1 MIFEAKDAAALQ
13 KAGITTLLDLA
24 LLLPKSFDDLSVGD
38 APCAGESTAEVE
50 CLFQHRRGSMLIVT
64 AHCLSWEREIKI
76 VIFNAKSWHFGA
88 FKRGK
93 KFFIHGKC
101 DESFG
106 SWQFV
111 NPKIVSEPGRI
122 APKYKAALSDA
133 AAQKL
138 IKKYLSADALL
149 ACGLRADEAA
159 VLLALH
165 ESSPRS
171 VRMLATP
178 NRQLK
183 EGGAENLGERD
194 DVSNSGR
201 IPSSSEILGDEIPK
215 STKASPHPSL
225 RDGEIASDKI
235 LNDDGI
241 LDNDEISSSQNS
253 AAAEILNG
261 RSQND
266 KILGNE
272 ISNYPQ
278 SGGALACE
286 ASRGAANEILSGE
299 IPKDAETSLFPSLRN
314 DEISS
319 DEILDGKERQAHDA
333 EIYNDE
339 NFDVQSGTDFLAAY
353 GAEARK
359 NEISNDLK
367 ADNDAAASGGKISND
382 LGYSNVKMT
391 VRPADAQTATAQPML
406 EHVATAQS
414 VVKQAAQHNSS
425 PRDVDTQSAAIQT
438 SDVRIVDLQSAIAQ
452 TQDVDTQAAAIQTS
466 NQVASAQ
473 GATAQTLSA
482 QATGVQPVCDQIEN
496 LQTAMAVQTAKP
508 TITQAASSA
517 EAVQDALAAP
527 MSASRDCAVQP
538 THYQTETIQTAATQA
553 TTAIPT
559 IAQTASDA
567 GTVHA
572 ADAVRAA
579 AVASMSGAEIL
590 RTLKFVEILNY
601 LQKLSAK
608 KTSFPAQIYPLSDI
622 SDWLASLPFEP
633 TRDQLRAIKDIASD
647 LQSPLARRRVVMG
660 DVGSGKTLVILASA
674 AMNYPRISYLMA
686 PTSILAEQIYAEARR
701 LLPPQIKIL
710 LVKSG
715 DREPNFAGAHLIIGT
730 HALLYHEL
738 APSNLIMV
746 DEQHRFGSN
755 QREKIARLTENGE
768 FRAHFI
774 QFSATPIPRTLSMI
788 QSELVSFSFLKQLPF
803 EKQIK
808 TKILQNDGFAGFMQ
822 DLRRELAAGNQAI
835 IVYPLVQQS
844 ESSVYQSL
852 EEAAPFWKAQFADV
866 MITHGSDKDK
876 EEVLRRFRDKGRL
889 LITTTIVEVGISLP
903 RLSVILIVGAERM
916 GLASLHQLR
925 GRVGRKGQAGRC
937 YLYTKLK
944 SPPQRL
950 REFAATLDGFK
961 VANIDLKNRQGGDLL
976 GGSVQHGAMFA
987 WYDYEEDVTAAAKQR
1002 LKDIGRGA

>member
-24 LLLPKSFDDLSVGD
+24 LLLPKSFDDLSVRD

-64 AHCLSWEREIKI
+64 AHCLSWDREIKI
-76 VIFNAKSWHFGA
+76 VIFNAKNWHFGA

-111 NPKIVSEPGRI
+111 NPKIVSEVGRI

-138 IKKYLSADALL
+138 IKKYLSAGALL
-149 ACGLRADEAA
+149 ACGLRANEAA

-171 VRMLATP
+171 VRMLAAL

-183 EGGAENLGERD
+183 EGGAENFGERN
-194 DVSNSGR
+194 DVSNSGK
-201 IPSSSEILGDEIPK
+201 IPSGSEILNGGISSSDKILKGGGISDNGEISSSQSPAAAEILNSRSQNDEIFGGKISNYPQNGR
-215 STKASPHPSL
+215 TLASEASRGAENEILSGEIAKGAETSLLPSL
-225 RDGEIASDKI
+225 RDGEIASD
-235 LNDDGI
+235 
-241 LDNDEISSSQNS
+241 
-253 AAAEILNG
+253 
-261 RSQND
+261 
-266 KILGNE
+266 
-272 ISNYPQ
+272 
-278 SGGALACE
+278 
-286 ASRGAANEILSGE
+286 
-299 IPKDAETSLFPSLRN
+299 
-314 DEISS
+314 
-319 DEILDGKERQAHDA
+319 EILDGEEHQAHDA

-339 NFDVQSGTDFLAAY
+339 NFSAQGDEDFLAAY
-353 GAEARK
+353 GAEARGD
-359 NEISNDLK
+359 EISNNLK
-367 ADNDAAASGGKISND
+367 ADNDATANNDKISND
-382 LGYSNVKMT
+382 LVFDVQT
-391 VRPADAQTATAQPML
+391 AARPADAQAATAQPML
-406 EHVATAQS
+406 EHVATEQS
-414 VVKQAAQHNSS
+414 VAEQAAQQNL
-425 PRDVDTQSAAIQT
+425 SA
-438 SDVRIVDLQSAIAQ
+438 
-452 TQDVDTQAAAIQTS
+452 QDVDTQPAAIQTS
-466 NQVASAQ
+466 NVRIANLQPAAAQTQNAGMQVATIQTSSQVVSAQ
-473 GATAQTLSA
+473 AATTQTLSA
-482 QATGVQPVCDQIEN
+482 QATGVQPACDQTEN
-496 LQTAMAVQTAKP
+496 LQAVVAMQTAVAQP
-508 TITQAASSA
+508 TIAQTASA

-538 THYQTETIQTAATQA
+538 THYQTETIQTAAAQA

-559 IAQTASDA
+559 ISQIASDA
-567 GTVHA
+567 GTIHA
-572 ADAVRAA
+572 AEAVRAI
-579 AVASMSGAEIL
+579 AVTQMSGAAIL

-601 LQKLSAK
+601 LQKLSTK

-633 TRDQLRAIKDIASD
+633 TRDQLSAIKDIASD

-660 DVGSGKTLVILASA
+660 DVGSGKTLVILAAA
-674 AMNYPRISYLMA
+674 AMNYPRISYLMT

-755 QREKIARLTENGE
+755 QREKIARLTGSGE

-803 EKQIK
+803 EKRIK
-808 TKILQNDGFAGFMQ
+808 TKILQNDGFTGFMQ
-822 DLRRELAAGNQAI
+822 DLRRELDAGNQAI

-852 EEAAPFWKAQFADV
+852 EEAAPFWRAQFADV

-876 EEVLRRFRDKGRL
+876 EDILRRFRDEGRL

>member
-24 LLLPKSFDDLSVGD
+24 LLLPKSFDDLSVRD

-76 VIFNAKSWHFGA
+76 VIFNAKNWHFGA

-138 IKKYLSADALL
+138 IKKYLSAGALL
-149 ACGLRADEAA
+149 GCGLHADEAA

-171 VRMLATP
+171 VRMLAAL

-183 EGGAENLGERD
+183 EGGAENFGEHD
-194 DVSNSGR
+194 DISNSGK
-201 IPSSSEILGDEIPK
+201 IPSGSEILNGEIP
-215 STKASPHPSL
+215 S
-225 RDGEIASDKI
+225 SDKI
-235 LNDDGI
+235 LNGDGI
-241 LDNDEISSSQNS
+241 SDNSEIPSSQSS

-266 KILGNE
+266 EIFEGK
-272 ISNYPQ
+272 ISNYPR
-278 SGGALACE
+278 SGGALACGT
-286 ASRGAANEILSGE
+286 RHGAANEILSDGIPNGAEDSPSQNIRNGE
-299 IPKDAETSLFPSLRN
+299 AV
-314 DEISS
+314 S
-319 DEILDGKERQAHDA
+319 DKILDGEEPRVRCA

-339 NFDVQSGTDFLAAY
+339 NFDVQSDEDFFTVY
-353 GAEARK
+353 GAEAHRD
-359 NEISNDLK
+359 EILDDLK
-367 ADNDAAASGGKISND
+367 ANNEATASGGKISKD
-382 LGYSNVKMT
+382 LVSIAQRAT
-391 VRPADAQTATAQPML
+391 RPAEAQAATAQPML
-406 EHVATAQS
+406 THVATAQS
-414 VVKQAAQHNSS
+414 KAEQAAQQNLSAQG
-425 PRDVDTQSAAIQT
+425 VDTQLAAVQTSDIRTADLQPVAAQIQNAGAQPTAIQT
-438 SDVRIVDLQSAIAQ
+438 SS
-452 TQDVDTQAAAIQTS
+452 
-466 NQVASAQ
+466 QVASAQ
-473 GATAQTLSA
+473 AATTQTLNT
-482 QATGVQPVCDQIEN
+482 QATGAQTACDQIKN
-496 LQTAMAVQTAKP
+496 LQTVVAVQTATTEP
-508 TITQAASSA
+508 MIAQNASAA
-517 EAVQDALAAP
+517 EAVQDAFAAP
-527 MSASRDCAVQP
+527 MSASRDCATQP
-538 THYQTETIQTAATQA
+538 THYQTGTIQTAAAQD

-559 IAQTASDA
+559 IAQIASDA

-572 ADAVRAA
+572 AETVRAA
-579 AVASMSGAEIL
+579 AVTQMSGAAIL

-608 KTSFPAQIYPLSDI
+608 KTSFPAQIYPLRDI

-633 TRDQLRAIKDIASD
+633 TRDQLSAIKDIASD
-647 LQSPLARRRVVMG
+647 LQSPIVRRRVVMG

-701 LLPPQIKIL
+701 LLPPQIKVL
-710 LVKSG
+710 LVKNG
-715 DREPNFAGAHLIIGT
+715 DREPNFADAHLIIGT

-755 QREKIARLTENGE
+755 QREKIARLTGSGE

-876 EEVLRRFRDKGRL
+876 EEVLRRFRDEGRL

>member
-1 MIFEAKDAAALQ
+1 MIFEAKDAATLQ

-24 LLLPKSFDDLSVGD
+24 LLLPKSFDDLSVRD

-76 VIFNAKSWHFGA
+76 VIFNAKNWHFGA

-133 AAQKL
+133 AVQKL
-138 IKKYLSADALL
+138 IKKYLSASALL
-149 ACGLRADEAA
+149 GCGLRADEAA

-171 VRMLATP
+171 VRMLAAL

-183 EGGAENLGERD
+183 EGGAENFGERD
-194 DVSNSGR
+194 DVSNSGK
-201 IPSSSEILGDEIPK
+201 IPNGNEILRDEI
-215 STKASPHPSL
+215 SS
-225 RDGEIASDKI
+225 SDKI

-241 LDNDEISSSQNS
+241 LDNNEITSSQNS
-253 AAAEILNG
+253 AAAEILNS

-266 KILGNE
+266 E
-272 ISNYPQ
+272 ISVHPQ
-278 SGGALACE
+278 NGGVLACE
-286 ASRGAANEILSGE
+286 TKHGAANEILSGG
-299 IPKDAETSLFPSLRN
+299 IPNGAEASPSQN
-314 DEISS
+314 IHSGEAVS
-319 DEILDGKERQAHDA
+319 DKILDGEEPQAREE
-333 EIYNDE
+333 EIYNDK
-339 NFDVQSGTDFLAAY
+339 NFNVQSDEDFLAAN
-353 GAEARK
+353 GAEARED
-359 NEISNDLK
+359 EISDDFK
-367 ADNDAAASGGKISND
+367 ADNEAAANSNKISND
-382 LGYSNVKMT
+382 LVFI
-391 VRPADAQTATAQPML
+391 AQTATRSADVQAAIVQPML

-414 VVKQAAQHNSS
+414 IAEQAIVAQQIASTQ
-425 PRDVDTQSAAIQT
+425 DVDTHPAEIQT
-438 SDVRIVDLQSAIAQ
+438 SDVRIANLQPVTPQ
-452 TQDVDTQAAAIQTS
+452 TQEAGMQPATIQTS
-466 NQVASAQ
+466 SQVASAQ
-473 GATAQTLSA
+473 FATIQTLSTQAAGA
-482 QATGVQPVCDQIEN
+482 QPACDQIKN
-496 LQTAMAVQTAKP
+496 VQAVVAVQTA
-508 TITQAASSA
+508 
-517 EAVQDALAAP
+517 
-527 MSASRDCAVQP
+527 
-538 THYQTETIQTAATQA
+538 TAK
-553 TTAIPT
+553 PT
-559 IAQTASDA
+559 IAQTAS
-567 GTVHA
+567 A
-572 ADAVRAA
+572 AEAVQAA

-608 KTSFPAQIYPLSDI
+608 KTSFPAQIYPLHDI

-686 PTSILAEQIYAEARR
+686 PTSILAEQIYAEALR
-701 LLPPQIKIL
+701 LLPPQIKVL

-755 QREKIARLTENGE
+755 QREKIARLTGSGE

-808 TKILQNDGFAGFMQ
+808 TKILQNDGFTGFMQ
-822 DLRRELAAGNQAI
+822 DLRRELAVGNQAI

-876 EEVLRRFRDKGRL
+876 EEVLRRFRDEGRL

-976 GGSVQHGAMFA
+976 GGSVQHGAMFT

>member
-138 IKKYLSADALL
+138 IKKYLSASALL
-149 ACGLRADEAA
+149 GCGLRADEAA

-171 VRMLATP
+171 VRMLAAL

-183 EGGAENLGERD
+183 EGGAENFDERD
-194 DVSNSGR
+194 DVSNSGKIPNGNEILR
-201 IPSSSEILGDEIPK
+201 GEIPS
-215 STKASPHPSL
+215 
-225 RDGEIASDKI
+225 SDKI

-241 LDNDEISSSQNS
+241 LDNGKISSSQNS

-266 KILGNE
+266 E
-272 ISNYPQ
+272 ISSYPQ
-278 SGGALACE
+278 NGGVLACE
-286 ASRGAANEILSGE
+286 ASRGAANEILSGG
-299 IPKDAETSLFPSLRN
+299 IPNGAEASPSQNIRN
-314 DEISS
+314 GEAVS
-319 DEILDGKERQAHDA
+319 DKILDGEEPQAREE

-339 NFDVQSGTDFLAAY
+339 NFNVQSDEDFLAAY
-353 GAEARK
+353 GAEAHRD
-359 NEISNDLK
+359 EISNDLK
-367 ADNDAAASGGKISND
+367 ADNNTATSGDKISND
-382 LGYSNVKMT
+382 LVSDVQAAAQ
-391 VRPADAQTATAQPML
+391 PADARAAAVQPTL
-406 EHVATAQS
+406 EHAATKQS
-414 VVKQAAQHNSS
+414 VAEQAAVSQQNSS
-425 PRDVDTQSAAIQT
+425 TQDVDTHPTEIQT
-438 SDVRIVDLQSAIAQ
+438 SDVRITDLQSAIAQ
-452 TQDVDTQAAAIQTS
+452 TQDVGAQPAAIQTS
-466 NQVASAQ
+466 SQVASAQ
-473 GATAQTLSA
+473 AATIQTLSTQAAGA
-482 QATGVQPVCDQIEN
+482 QPACDQIKN
-496 LQTAMAVQTAKP
+496 VQAAVAVQTAEP
-508 TITQAASSA
+508 TIAQTASAA

-538 THYQTETIQTAATQA
+538 THYQTETIQTAAAQT
-553 TTAIPT
+553 T
-559 IAQTASDA
+559 IAQIASDTGA
-567 GTVHA
+567 VHA
-572 ADAVRAA
+572 ADAVKSV
-579 AVASMSGAEIL
+579 AVAEMSGAAIL

-608 KTSFPAQIYPLSDI
+608 KTSFPAQIYPLHDI

-633 TRDQLRAIKDIASD
+633 TRDQLSAIKDIASD

-686 PTSILAEQIYAEARR
+686 PTSILAEQIYAEALR
-701 LLPPQIKIL
+701 LLPPQIKVL

>member
-50 CLFQHRRGSMLIVT
+50 CLFQHRRGSMLIIT

-76 VIFNAKSWHFGA
+76 VIFNAKNWHFGA

-138 IKKYLSADALL
+138 IKKYLSAGALL
-149 ACGLRADEAA
+149 GCGLRADEAA

-171 VRMLATP
+171 VRMLATL

-183 EGGAENLGERD
+183 EGGAENFGERD
-194 DVSNSGR
+194 DVSNSSR
-201 IPSSSEILGDEIPK
+201 ILSGSEILRDEIPNG
-215 STKASPHPSL
+215 S
-225 RDGEIASDKI
+225 EI
-235 LNDDGI
+235 LNGDGI
-241 LDNDEISSSQNS
+241 SYNSKISSSQNS
-253 AAAEILNG
+253 VAEILNG
-261 RSQND
+261 RSQNGEIFRG
-266 KILGNE
+266 K

-278 SGGALACE
+278 SGGVFACE
-286 ASRGAANEILSGE
+286 AMHGTANEILSGE
-299 IPKDAETSLFPSLRN
+299 IPKGAETSLLPSLRD
-314 DEISS
+314 DEITS
-319 DEILDGKERQAHDA
+319 DEIVDDEEHQVHGT

-339 NFDVQSGTDFLAAY
+339 NFNIQSDDNFLATY
-353 GAEARK
+353 GAEARED
-359 NEISNDLK
+359 EISDDLK
-367 ADNDAAASGGKISND
+367 ADNDAAASGDEISND
-382 LGYSNVKMT
+382 LVSNVQAA
-391 VRPADAQTATAQPML
+391 RPADAQTAAAQSML
-406 EHVATAQS
+406 EHVITEQS
-414 VVKQAAQHNSS
+414 IAEQAAQQNLSAQGI
-425 PRDVDTQSAAIQT
+425 DTRLAAVQT
-438 SDVRIVDLQSAIAQ
+438 SDVRIADLQPVTPQ
-452 TQDVDTQAAAIQTS
+452 TQEAGMQPAAIQTS
-466 NQVASAQ
+466 SRVASAQ
-473 GATAQTLSA
+473 AATTQTFSA
-482 QATGVQPVCDQIEN
+482 QATGAQPACDQIKN
-496 LQTAMAVQTAKP
+496 LQTVVAVQTAEP
-508 TITQAASSA
+508 TIAQTVSA

-527 MSASRDCAVQP
+527 MSALRDCAAQP
-538 THYQTETIQTAATQA
+538 THYQTETIQTAAAQA

-559 IAQTASDA
+559 IAQITSEA

-572 ADAVRAA
+572 AEAVRSA
-579 AVASMSGAEIL
+579 AVTQISGSAIL

-608 KTSFPAQIYPLSDI
+608 KTSFPAQIYPLRDI

-633 TRDQLRAIKDIASD
+633 TRDQLSAIKDIASD
-647 LQSPLARRRVVMG
+647 LQSPIARRRVVMG

-686 PTSILAEQIYAEARR
+686 PTSILAEQIYAEACR

-715 DREPNFAGAHLIIGT
+715 DREPNFAGAHFIIGT

-755 QREKIARLTENGE
+755 QREKIARLTGSGE

-822 DLRRELAAGNQAI
+822 DLRRELATGNQAI

-852 EEAAPFWKAQFADV
+852 EEAAPFWKAQFPDV
-866 MITHGSDKDK
+866 LITHGSDKDK
-876 EEVLRRFRDKGRL
+876 EEVLRRFRDEGRL

>member
-1 MIFEAKDAAALQ
+1 LIFEAKDAATLQ

-24 LLLPKSFDDLSVGD
+24 LLLPKSFDDLSVRD

-50 CLFQHRRGSMLIVT
+50 CLFQHRRGSMLIVA

-76 VIFNAKSWHFGA
+76 VIFNAKNWHFGA

-122 APKYKAALSDA
+122 APKYKAVLSDA

-171 VRMLATP
+171 VRMLAAL

-183 EGGAENLGERD
+183 EGGAENFGERD
-194 DVSNSGR
+194 DVSNSGK
-201 IPSSSEILGDEIPK
+201 IPNGNEILN
-215 STKASPHPSL
+215 
-225 RDGEIASDKI
+225 GEISSSDKI

-241 LDNDEISSSQNS
+241 LDNGEISSSQNS
-253 AAAEILNG
+253 TAAKILNG

-266 KILGNE
+266 EILGNE

-278 SGGALACE
+278 SSGALACE
-286 ASRGAANEILSGE
+286 ARRGAANEILSDGIPNGAEASPSQNIHSGE
-299 IPKDAETSLFPSLRN
+299 AV
-314 DEISS
+314 S
-319 DEILDGKERQAHDA
+319 DKILDGEEPQARGA
-333 EIYNDE
+333 KIYNDE
-339 NFDVQSGTDFLAAY
+339 NFNIQSDDNFLTAY
-353 GAEARK
+353 GAEAHRD
-359 NEISNDLK
+359 EILGDLE
-367 ADNDAAASGGKISND
+367 AGNNTATSGDEISND

-391 VRPADAQTATAQPML
+391 VRPADAQALTAQPML
-406 EHVATAQS
+406 EHIATEQS
-414 VVKQAAQHNSS
+414 IAEQAAQQNLSAQG
-425 PRDVDTQSAAIQT
+425 VDTQSAAVQT
-438 SDVRIVDLQSAIAQ
+438 SDVQIADLQPVAAQ
-452 TQDVDTQAAAIQTS
+452 TQDIGAQPAAIQTS
-466 NQVASAQ
+466 SQVASAQ
-473 GATAQTLSA
+473 AATAQTLSA
-482 QATGVQPVCDQIEN
+482 QATGVQPICDQIES
-496 LQTAMAVQTAKP
+496 LQTVAAVQTATTKP
-508 TITQAASSA
+508 TITQAASA
-517 EAVQDALAAP
+517 AKTVQDALTAP
-527 MSASRDCAVQP
+527 MSASRDCSVQL
-538 THYQTETIQTAATQA
+538 THYQTETIQTATAQA

-559 IAQTASDA
+559 IAQIASDA
-567 GTVHA
+567 GAVHA
-572 ADAVRAA
+572 ADAVKSV
-579 AVASMSGAEIL
+579 AVAEMSGAEIL

-633 TRDQLRAIKDIASD
+633 TRDQLNAIKDIASD
-647 LQSPLARRRVVMG
+647 LKSPLARRRVVMG

-803 EKQIK
+803 EKRIK

-876 EEVLRRFRDKGRL
+876 EEVLRRFRDEGRL

-976 GGSVQHGAMFA
+976 GGSVQHGAMFT

>member
-1 MIFEAKDAAALQ
+1 MIFEAKDAATLQ

-24 LLLPKSFDDLSVGD
+24 LLLPKSFDDLSVRD

-76 VIFNAKSWHFGA
+76 VIFNAKNWHFGA

-138 IKKYLSADALL
+138 IKKYLSASALL
-149 ACGLRADEAA
+149 GCGLRADEAA

-171 VRMLATP
+171 VRMLTAL

-183 EGGAENLGERD
+183 EGGAENFGERD
-194 DVSNSGR
+194 DVSSSGK
-201 IPSSSEILGDEIPK
+201 IPNGNEILRDEI
-215 STKASPHPSL
+215 SS
-225 RDGEIASDKI
+225 SDKI

-241 LDNDEISSSQNS
+241 SDNSKIPNSQNS
-253 AAAEILNG
+253 VAEILNG

-266 KILGNE
+266 E
-272 ISNYPQ
+272 ISSHPQ
-278 SGGALACE
+278 NGGVLACVTKH
-286 ASRGAANEILSGE
+286 GAENEILSGG
-299 IPKDAETSLFPSLRN
+299 IPNGAEASPSQN
-314 DEISS
+314 IHSGEAVS
-319 DEILDGKERQAHDA
+319 DKILDGEEPQAHGA
-333 EIYNDE
+333 EIYNNE
-339 NFDVQSGTDFLAAY
+339 NFSVQSGDNFLTAY
-353 GAEARK
+353 GAEAHRD
-359 NEISNDLK
+359 EISNDLK
-367 ADNDAAASGGKISND
+367 AGNEATASGGKISND
-382 LGYSNVKMT
+382 LVSIAQT
-391 VRPADAQTATAQPML
+391 AARTADAQAATAQPML
-406 EHVATAQS
+406 EHVATKQS
-414 VVKQAAQHNSS
+414 KAERAAVTKQNLSTQ
-425 PRDVDTQSAAIQT
+425 DIDTQPTAIQT
-438 SDVRIVDLQSAIAQ
+438 SDVRTADLQSAIAQ
-452 TQDVDTQAAAIQTS
+452 TQDVGVQSAAIQTS
-466 NQVASAQ
+466 SQVASAQ
-473 GATAQTLSA
+473 AATTQTLSVQAASA
-482 QATGVQPVCDQIEN
+482 QPACDQTKN
-496 LQTAMAVQTAKP
+496 VQAAVAVQTAEP
-508 TITQAASSA
+508 TISQNASA
-517 EAVQDALAAP
+517 EAVQDALVAP

-538 THYQTETIQTAATQA
+538 TYYQTETIQTAAAQA
-553 TTAIPT
+553 ATAIPT
-559 IAQTASDA
+559 IAQIASDA
-567 GTVHA
+567 GTVYA
-572 ADAVRAA
+572 AETVRAV
-579 AVASMSGAEIL
+579 AVTQMSGAAIL

-633 TRDQLRAIKDIASD
+633 TRDQLSAIKDIASD

-686 PTSILAEQIYAEARR
+686 PTSILAEQIHAEARR
-701 LLPPQIKIL
+701 LLPPQIKVL

-755 QREKIARLTENGE
+755 QREKIARLTGSGE

-788 QSELVSFSFLKQLPF
+788 QSELVNFSFLKQLPF

-876 EEVLRRFRDKGRL
+876 EEVLRRFRDEGRL

-1002 LKDIGRGA
+1002 LKDIG

>member
-24 LLLPKSFDDLSVGD
+24 LLLPKSFDDLSVKA
-38 APCAGESTAEVE
+38 APCAGEGTAEVE

-111 NPKIVSEPGRI
+111 NPKIVSEVGRI
-122 APKYKAALSDA
+122 APKYKASLSDA

-149 ACGLRADEAA
+149 GCGLRADEAA

-171 VRMLATP
+171 VRMLATL
-178 NRQLK
+178 NKQLK
-183 EGGAENLGERD
+183 EGGAENFGERD

-201 IPSSSEILGDEIPK
+201 IPSGSEILNGGI
-215 STKASPHPSL
+215 SS
-225 RDGEIASDKI
+225 SDKI
-235 LNDDGI
+235 LNGDGI
-241 LDNDEISSSQNS
+241 SDNGEIPSSQS
-253 AAAEILNG
+253 FAAEILNG

-266 KILGNE
+266 EIFGGK
-272 ISNYPQ
+272 ISNYQ
-278 SGGALACE
+278 QNDRALACE
-286 ASRGAANEILSGE
+286 ARRGAANEILSGE
-299 IPKDAETSLFPSLRN
+299 IPKGAETSLLPSLR
-314 DEISS
+314 DGEIAS
-319 DEILDGKERQAHDA
+319 DEILDGDQSWMRGA

-339 NFDVQSGTDFLAAY
+339 NFSAQSDEDFLAVY
-353 GAEARK
+353 GAEARGD
-359 NEISNDLK
+359 EISNNLK
-367 ADNDAAASGGKISND
+367 ADNDATANNDKISND
-382 LGYSNVKMT
+382 LVFDVQT
-391 VRPADAQTATAQPML
+391 AARPADAQASTAQPML
-406 EHVATAQS
+406 EHVATEQS
-414 VVKQAAQHNSS
+414 IAAQQNSS
-425 PRDVDTQSAAIQT
+425 TQDVDTQPAAIQT
-438 SDVRIVDLQSAIAQ
+438 SDIRIADLQPAAAQ
-452 TQDVDTQAAAIQTS
+452 TQDAGAQVATIQTS

-473 GATAQTLSA
+473 AATTQTLSA
-482 QATGVQPVCDQIEN
+482 QATGAQPACDQIKN
-496 LQTAMAVQTAKP
+496 LQTAVAVQTATAKP
-508 TITQAASSA
+508 TIAQTASA
-517 EAVQDALAAP
+517 EAIQDALAAP
-527 MSASRDCAVQP
+527 ISASRDCAVQP
-538 THYQTETIQTAATQA
+538 THYQTETIQTAAAQA
-553 TTAIPT
+553 T
-559 IAQTASDA
+559 IAQITSEAE
-567 GTVHA
+567 TIHA
-572 ADAVRAA
+572 AEAVRAA
-579 AVASMSGAEIL
+579 AVTQMSGAAIL

-608 KTSFPAQIYPLSDI
+608 KTSFPAQIYPLRDI

-633 TRDQLRAIKDIASD
+633 TRDQLSAIKDIASD

-701 LLPPQIKIL
+701 LLPPQIKVL

-715 DREPNFAGAHLIIGT
+715 DREPNFAGAHLVIGT

-876 EEVLRRFRDKGRL
+876 EEVLRRFRDEGQL

-950 REFAATLDGFK
+950 REFATTLDGFK

>member
-1 MIFEAKDAAALQ
+1 MIFEAKDAATLQ

-24 LLLPKSFDDLSVGD
+24 LLLPKSFDDLSVRD

-50 CLFQHRRGSMLIVT
+50 CLFQHRRGSMLIVA

-111 NPKIVSEPGRI
+111 NPKIVSEVGRI

-138 IKKYLSADALL
+138 IKKYLSAGALL

-171 VRMLATP
+171 VRMLAAL

-183 EGGAENLGERD
+183 EGGAENFGERD
-194 DVSNSGR
+194 DVSNSDR
-201 IPSSSEILGDEIPK
+201 IPSGSEILNGGI
-215 STKASPHPSL
+215 SS
-225 RDGEIASDKI
+225 SDKI
-235 LNDDGI
+235 LDDDRI
-241 LDNDEISSSQNS
+241 LGNGEIPSSQS
-253 AAAEILNG
+253 SAAEILNG
-261 RSQND
+261 GSQND
-266 KILGNE
+266 EIFGGK

-278 SGGALACE
+278 NDRALACE
-286 ASRGAANEILSGE
+286 AKRDAENEILNDE
-299 IPKDAETSLFPSLRN
+299 IPKDAETSLLPSLRN
-314 DEISS
+314 CEIAS
-319 DEILDGKERQAHDA
+319 DKILDGEEPRVRCA

-339 NFDVQSGTDFLAAY
+339 NFSVQSDEDFLAAY
-353 GAEARK
+353 GAEARGD
-359 NEISNDLK
+359 EILDDFK
-367 ADNDAAASGGKISND
+367 ADNEAAANSDKISND
-382 LGYSNVKMT
+382 LASIT
-391 VRPADAQTATAQPML
+391 QTAARPADTQTATAQPML
-406 EHVATAQS
+406 EYVATEQSIAEQAIQQNLSAQD
-414 VVKQAAQHNSS
+414 VGTQFAAVQASDVRSADLQPVAPQTQDAGAQHA
-425 PRDVDTQSAAIQT
+425 VIQT
-438 SDVRIVDLQSAIAQ
+438 SSRVVSA
-452 TQDVDTQAAAIQTS
+452 QAAT
-466 NQVASAQ
+466 
-473 GATAQTLSA
+473 TQTLSA
-482 QATGVQPVCDQIEN
+482 QATGAQPACDQTEN
-496 LQTAMAVQTAKP
+496 LQTVVAARIATTEP
-508 TITQAASSA
+508 TIAQNTSAA
-517 EAVQDALAAP
+517 EAVQDAFAAP
-527 MSASRDCAVQP
+527 MGALRCDCAVQP
-538 THYQTETIQTAATQA
+538 THYQTKTIQTAAAQA

-559 IAQTASDA
+559 IAQIASDA
-567 GTVHA
+567 ETVHA
-572 ADAVRAA
+572 AEAIR
-579 AVASMSGAEIL
+579 AVAVTQMSGAAIL

-633 TRDQLRAIKDIASD
+633 TRDQLSAIKDIARD

-701 LLPPQIKIL
+701 LLPPQIKVL

-715 DREPNFAGAHLIIGT
+715 DREPNFADAHLIIGT

-803 EKQIK
+803 EKRIK
-808 TKILQNDGFAGFMQ
+808 TKILQNDGFTGFMQ

-876 EEVLRRFRDKGRL
+876 EEILRRFRDEGRL

-976 GGSVQHGAMFA
+976 GGSVQHGAMFT

>member
-24 LLLPKSFDDLSVGD
+24 LLLPKSFDDLSVGN
-38 APCAGESTAEVE
+38 APCTGESTAEVE

-64 AHCLSWEREIKI
+64 ARCLSWEREIKI
-76 VIFNAKSWHFGA
+76 VIFNAKNWHFGA

-133 AAQKL
+133 TAQKL
-138 IKKYLSADALL
+138 IKKYLSAGALL

-171 VRMLATP
+171 VRMLAAL

-183 EGGAENLGERD
+183 ESGAENFGERG
-194 DVSNSGR
+194 DVSNSDR
-201 IPSSSEILGDEIPK
+201 IPSGSEILRDEISSSDKILNDDGISDNGEIPSSQSSAAEILNGRSQNNEIFRGKISNYPQSDKILACEASRGAANGILSGVIPK
-215 STKASPHPSL
+215 GAETSLLPSL

-235 LNDDGI
+235 LDG
-241 LDNDEISSSQNS
+241 D
-253 AAAEILNG
+253 
-261 RSQND
+261 
-266 KILGNE
+266 
-272 ISNYPQ
+272 Q
-278 SGGALACE
+278 SWM
-286 ASRGAANEILSGE
+286 RG
-299 IPKDAETSLFPSLRN
+299 
-314 DEISS
+314 
-319 DEILDGKERQAHDA
+319 A

-339 NFDVQSGTDFLAAY
+339 NSSVQSDEDFLAAY
-353 GAEARK
+353 GAGARRD
-359 NEISNDLK
+359 EISNDLK

-391 VRPADAQTATAQPML
+391 VRPADAQAATAQPML
-406 EHVATAQS
+406 EHAVTAQS
-414 VVKQAAQHNSS
+414 IAEQAAQQNLSIQ
-425 PRDVDTQSAAIQT
+425 DVDTQPAAVQT
-438 SDVRIVDLQSAIAQ
+438 SDVRIADLQPTAAQ
-452 TQDVDTQAAAIQTS
+452 TQDAGAQPAVIQTS
-466 NQVASAQ
+466 SRVASAQ
-473 GATAQTLSA
+473 AATTQTLSA
-482 QATGVQPVCDQIEN
+482 QATGAQTACDQTEN
-496 LQTAMAVQTAKP
+496 LQTVVAVQTATAEP
-508 TITQAASSA
+508 TIAQTASA
-517 EAVQDALAAP
+517 EAVQDVLAAP
-527 MSASRDCAVQP
+527 MGALRDCAAQP
-538 THYQTETIQTAATQA
+538 THYQTETIQTAAAQA

-559 IAQTASDA
+559 IAQIASDA
-567 GTVHA
+567 ETVHA
-572 ADAVRAA
+572 AKTVRSA
-579 AVASMSGAEIL
+579 AVTQMSGAAIL
-590 RTLKFVEILNY
+590 RTLKFIEILNY

-608 KTSFPAQIYPLSDI
+608 KTSFPAQIYPLYDI

-633 TRDQLRAIKDIASD
+633 TRDQLSAIKDIASD
-647 LQSPLARRRVVMG
+647 LQSPIARRRVVMG

-701 LLPPQIKIL
+701 LLPPQIKVL

-715 DREPNFAGAHLIIGT
+715 DREPNFAGAHLVIGT

-844 ESSVYQSL
+844 ESSIYQSL
-852 EEAAPFWKAQFADV
+852 EEAAPFWKAQFPDV

-876 EEVLRRFRDKGRL
+876 EEVLRRFRDEGRL

-987 WYDYEEDVTAAAKQR
+987 WYDYEEDMTAAAKQR

>member
-1 MIFEAKDAAALQ
+1 MIFEAKDVATLQ

-24 LLLPKSFDDLSVGD
+24 LLLPKSFDDLSVSS
-38 APCAGESTAEVE
+38 APRAGESTAEVE

-138 IKKYLSADALL
+138 IKKYLSAGTLL
-149 ACGLRADEAA
+149 GCGLRVDEAA

-171 VRMLATP
+171 VRMLAAL

-183 EGGAENLGERD
+183 EGGAENFGERD
-194 DVSNSGR
+194 DVSNSDR
-201 IPSSSEILGDEIPK
+201 IPSGSEILNG
-215 STKASPHPSL
+215 
-225 RDGEIASDKI
+225 
-235 LNDDGI
+235 
-241 LDNDEISSSQNS
+241 EISSSEKILNGDRILGNGEIPSSQS
-253 AAAEILNG
+253 PTTAEILKDG
-261 RSQND
+261 SQND
-266 KILGNE
+266 EIFGGK

-278 SGGALACE
+278 NDRALACE
-286 ASRGAANEILSGE
+286 ARRGAANEILSGG
-299 IPKDAETSLFPSLRN
+299 IPKGAETSLPTSLRGG
-314 DEISS
+314 EIAS
-319 DEILDGKERQAHDA
+319 DEILDGDQPRVRYA
-333 EIYNDE
+333 EIHNDE
-339 NFDVQSGTDFLAAY
+339 NFSVQSDEYFLAAY
-353 GAEARK
+353 GAEARVD
-359 NEISNDLK
+359 EISDDFK
-367 ADNDAAASGGKISND
+367 ADNEAVASGNKISND
-382 LGYSNVKMT
+382 LVSGTQAVA
-391 VRPADAQTATAQPML
+391 RPADVQAAIAQPML
-406 EHVATAQS
+406 EHVATEQSIVAQQNLS
-414 VVKQAAQHNSS
+414 TQ
-425 PRDVDTQSAAIQT
+425 DIDTQPAAVQT
-438 SDVRIVDLQSAIAQ
+438 SDVRIADLQPVAAQ
-452 TQDVDTQAAAIQTS
+452 TQDVGAQAAVIQTS
-466 NQVASAQ
+466 SRVVSAQ
-473 GATAQTLSA
+473 AATTQTLSA
-482 QATGVQPVCDQIEN
+482 QAMGAQAASDQTEN
-496 LQTAMAVQTAKP
+496 LQTVVAVQTATTEP
-508 TITQAASSA
+508 MIAQTASAA
-517 EAVQDALAAP
+517 EAVQDAFAAP
-527 MSASRDCAVQP
+527 MGALRCDCAVQP
-538 THYQTETIQTAATQA
+538 THYQTKTIQTAAAQA
-553 TTAIPT
+553 T
-559 IAQTASDA
+559 IAQIASEA
-567 GTVHA
+567 ETIHA
-572 ADAVRAA
+572 AEAVRAA
-579 AVASMSGAEIL
+579 AVTQMSGAAIL

-608 KTSFPAQIYPLSDI
+608 KTSFPAQIYPLRDI

-633 TRDQLRAIKDIASD
+633 TRDQLSAIKDIASD

-876 EEVLRRFRDKGRL
+876 EEVLRRFRDEGRL

-1002 LKDIGRGA
+1002 LKGIGRGA

>member
-24 LLLPKSFDDLSVGD
+24 LLLPKGFDDLSVGD

-76 VIFNAKSWHFGA
+76 VIFNAKNWHFGA

-111 NPKIVSEPGRI
+111 NPKIVSEVGRI

-138 IKKYLSADALL
+138 IKKYLSAGALL
-149 ACGLRADEAA
+149 GCGLRADEAA

-171 VRMLATP
+171 VRMLAAL

-183 EGGAENLGERD
+183 EGGAENFGERD
-194 DVSNSGR
+194 DVSNSDR
-201 IPSSSEILGDEIPK
+201 IPSGSEILRDEISSSDKILKGGGISDNGEISSSQSSAAAEILNGRSQNDEIFRGKILNYPQSDKILACRTRRGAANEILSGEIPK
-215 STKASPHPSL
+215 VTETSLLPSL

-235 LNDDGI
+235 LDG
-241 LDNDEISSSQNS
+241 E
-253 AAAEILNG
+253 
-261 RSQND
+261 
-266 KILGNE
+266 
-272 ISNYPQ
+272 
-278 SGGALACE
+278 
-286 ASRGAANEILSGE
+286 
-299 IPKDAETSLFPSLRN
+299 
-314 DEISS
+314 
-319 DEILDGKERQAHDA
+319 ERQAHDA

-339 NFDVQSGTDFLAAY
+339 NFDVQSDEDFLAAY
-353 GAEARK
+353 DAEARADV
-359 NEISNDLK
+359 ISNDLK
-367 ADNDAAASGGKISND
+367 ADNNTATSGDKISND
-382 LGYSNVKMT
+382 LVSDVQAAA
-391 VRPADAQTATAQPML
+391 RPADARAATAQYVL
-406 EHVATAQS
+406 KHVATEQS
-414 VVKQAAQHNSS
+414 VAAQQNLSAQ
-425 PRDVDTQSAAIQT
+425 DVGAQPAAVQT
-438 SDVRIVDLQSAIAQ
+438 SDVRIADLQPVAAQ
-452 TQDVDTQAAAIQTS
+452 TQEVGGKPTAIQTS
-466 NQVASAQ
+466 SRVAGAQ
-473 GATAQTLSA
+473 AATTQTLSA
-482 QATGVQPVCDQIEN
+482 QATGVQPVCNQTEN
-496 LQTAMAVQTAKP
+496 IQTVVAARIATAEPTIAQTASAK
-508 TITQAASSA
+508 
-517 EAVQDALAAP
+517 AVQDALAAP
-527 MSASRDCAVQP
+527 MGALRDCAAQP
-538 THYQTETIQTAATQA
+538 THYQTETIQTAAAQA

-559 IAQTASDA
+559 IAQIASDA

-572 ADAVRAA
+572 AETVRAA
-579 AVASMSGAEIL
+579 AVTQMSGAAIL

-608 KTSFPAQIYPLSDI
+608 KTSFPAQIYPLRDI

-633 TRDQLRAIKDIASD
+633 TRDQLSAIKDIASD

-660 DVGSGKTLVILASA
+660 DVGSGKTLVILAAA

-701 LLPPQIKIL
+701 LLPPQIKVL

-803 EKQIK
+803 EKRIK
-808 TKILQNDGFAGFMQ
+808 TKILQNDGFTGFMQ
-822 DLRRELAAGNQAI
+822 DLRRELDAGNQAI

-876 EEVLRRFRDKGRL
+876 EDILRRFRDEGRL

>member
-24 LLLPKSFDDLSVGD
+24 LLLPKSFDDLSVGG

-64 AHCLSWEREIKI
+64 AYCLSWEREIKI

-93 KFFIHGKC
+93 KIFIHGKC

-111 NPKIVSEPGRI
+111 NPKIVSEIGRI

-138 IKKYLSADALL
+138 IKKYLSAGALL
-149 ACGLRADEAA
+149 GCGLRVDEAA

-171 VRMLATP
+171 VRMLAAL

-183 EGGAENLGERD
+183 EGGAENFGERD

-201 IPSSSEILGDEIPK
+201 IPSGSEILRGEIP
-215 STKASPHPSL
+215 S
-225 RDGEIASDKI
+225 SDKI

-241 LDNDEISSSQNS
+241 SDSREIPSSQS
-253 AAAEILNG
+253 SVATEILNG

-266 KILGNE
+266 EILSKK
-272 ISNYPQ
+272 ISNYPR
-278 SGGALACE
+278 SGGALACGT
-286 ASRGAANEILSGE
+286 RCGAANEILSG
-299 IPKDAETSLFPSLRN
+299 
-314 DEISS
+314 
-319 DEILDGKERQAHDA
+319 KERQARGI
-333 EIYNDE
+333 EICNDE
-339 NFDVQSGTDFLAAY
+339 NFSVQSGDNFLTAY

-367 ADNDAAASGGKISND
+367 ADNDAAASGDKISND
-382 LGYSNVKMT
+382 LGLGNAKMAA
-391 VRPADAQTATAQPML
+391 RPADAQTATAQPML
-406 EHVATAQS
+406 EHVATEQFIAE
-414 VVKQAAQHNSS
+414 QAAQQNSS
-425 PRDVDTQSAAIQT
+425 TRDVDMQPAAIQT
-438 SDVRIVDLQSAIAQ
+438 SDIRTADLQPIAAQ
-452 TQDVDTQAAAIQTS
+452 TQESSGKPTAIQTS
-466 NQVASAQ
+466 SQVASAKA
-473 GATAQTLSA
+473 ATTQTFSA
-482 QATGVQPVCDQIEN
+482 QATGAQPACDQTEN
-496 LQTAMAVQTAKP
+496 LQTVVAVQTAEP
-508 TITQAASSA
+508 TITQAASAA

-538 THYQTETIQTAATQA
+538 THYQTETIQTAAAQT
-553 TTAIPT
+553 T
-559 IAQTASDA
+559 IAQIASDA
-567 GTVHA
+567 GAVHA
-572 ADAVRAA
+572 AEAVKSV
-579 AVASMSGAEIL
+579 AVAEMSGAEIL

-601 LQKLSAK
+601 LQKLSTK
-608 KTSFPAQIYPLSDI
+608 KTSFPAQIYPLHDI

-633 TRDQLRAIKDIASD
+633 TRDQLSAIKDIASD

-660 DVGSGKTLVILASA
+660 DVGSGKTLVILAAA

-701 LLPPQIKIL
+701 LLPPQIKVL

-803 EKQIK
+803 EKRIE
-808 TKILQNDGFAGFMQ
+808 TKILQNDGFTGFMQ

-876 EEVLRRFRDKGRL
+876 EEILRRFRDEGRL

>member
-1 MIFEAKDAAALQ
+1 
-13 KAGITTLLDLA
+13 
-24 LLLPKSFDDLSVGD
+24 
-38 APCAGESTAEVE
+38 
-50 CLFQHRRGSMLIVT
+50 
-64 AHCLSWEREIKI
+64 
-76 VIFNAKSWHFGA
+76 
-88 FKRGK
+88 
-93 KFFIHGKC
+93 
-101 DESFG
+101 
-106 SWQFV
+106 
-111 NPKIVSEPGRI
+111 
-122 APKYKAALSDA
+122 
-133 AAQKL
+133 
-138 IKKYLSADALL
+138 
-149 ACGLRADEAA
+149 
-159 VLLALH
+159 
-165 ESSPRS
+165 
-171 VRMLATP
+171 
-178 NRQLK
+178 
-183 EGGAENLGERD
+183 
-194 DVSNSGR
+194 
-201 IPSSSEILGDEIPK
+201 
-215 STKASPHPSL
+215 
-225 RDGEIASDKI
+225 
-235 LNDDGI
+235 
-241 LDNDEISSSQNS
+241 
-253 AAAEILNG
+253 
-261 RSQND
+261 
-266 KILGNE
+266 
-272 ISNYPQ
+272 
-278 SGGALACE
+278 
-286 ASRGAANEILSGE
+286 
-299 IPKDAETSLFPSLRN
+299 
-314 DEISS
+314 
-319 DEILDGKERQAHDA
+319 
-333 EIYNDE
+333 
-339 NFDVQSGTDFLAAY
+339 
-353 GAEARK
+353 
-359 NEISNDLK
+359 
-367 ADNDAAASGGKISND
+367 
-382 LGYSNVKMT
+382 
-391 VRPADAQTATAQPML
+391 
-406 EHVATAQS
+406 
-414 VVKQAAQHNSS
+414 
-425 PRDVDTQSAAIQT
+425 
-438 SDVRIVDLQSAIAQ
+438 
-452 TQDVDTQAAAIQTS
+452 
-466 NQVASAQ
+466 
-473 GATAQTLSA
+473 
-482 QATGVQPVCDQIEN
+482 
-496 LQTAMAVQTAKP
+496 
-508 TITQAASSA
+508 
-517 EAVQDALAAP
+517 

-538 THYQTETIQTAATQA
+538 THYQTETIQTAAAQA

-559 IAQTASDA
+559 ITQIASDA

-572 ADAVRAA
+572 AETVRAA
-579 AVASMSGAEIL
+579 AATQMSGAAIL

-608 KTSFPAQIYPLSDI
+608 KTSFPAQIYPLRDI

-633 TRDQLRAIKDIASD
+633 TRDQLSAIKDIASD

-660 DVGSGKTLVILASA
+660 DVGSGKTLVILAST

-701 LLPPQIKIL
+701 LLPPQIKVM

-715 DREPNFAGAHLIIGT
+715 DREPNFADAHLVIGT

-755 QREKIARLTENGE
+755 QREKIARLTGSGE

-803 EKQIK
+803 EKRIE
-808 TKILQNDGFAGFMQ
+808 TKIMQNDGFAGFMQ

-844 ESSVYQSL
+844 ESSAYQSL

-866 MITHGSDKDK
+866 LITHGSDKDK
-876 EEVLRRFRDKGRL
+876 EEVLRRFRDEGRL

>member
-1 MIFEAKDAAALQ
+1 MIFEAKDAATLQ

-38 APCAGESTAEVE
+38 APCTGESTAEVE

-64 AHCLSWEREIKI
+64 AHCLSWGREIKI

-171 VRMLATP
+171 VRMLAAL

-183 EGGAENLGERD
+183 EGGAENFGERD
-194 DVSNSGR
+194 DVSNSGKIPNGNEILR
-201 IPSSSEILGDEIPK
+201 DEISSSDKILNDDGISDNGEIPSSQNSVAEILNGRSQNDEILGNKISVHPQSDGVLACEAKRGATNEILSGEIAK
-215 STKASPHPSL
+215 SAETSLPPSL
-225 RDGEIASDKI
+225 RDGEIASD
-235 LNDDGI
+235 
-241 LDNDEISSSQNS
+241 
-253 AAAEILNG
+253 
-261 RSQND
+261 
-266 KILGNE
+266 
-272 ISNYPQ
+272 
-278 SGGALACE
+278 
-286 ASRGAANEILSGE
+286 
-299 IPKDAETSLFPSLRN
+299 
-314 DEISS
+314 
-319 DEILDGKERQAHDA
+319 EILDGDQPRALCA

-339 NFDVQSGTDFLAAY
+339 NFNVQSDEDFLAAY
-353 GAEARK
+353 GAKARED
-359 NEISNDLK
+359 EISDDLK
-367 ADNDAAASGGKISND
+367 ANNEAAANSNKISND
-382 LGYSNVKMT
+382 LVSDVQAT
-391 VRPADAQTATAQPML
+391 RPANAQTAALRPML
-406 EHVATAQS
+406 AHAVTAQS
-414 VVKQAAQHNSS
+414 IAEQAVQQNLSAQ
-425 PRDVDTQSAAIQT
+425 DVDMQPAAVQT
-438 SDVRIVDLQSAIAQ
+438 SDVRIANLQAS
-452 TQDVDTQAAAIQTS
+452 AIQTS
-466 NQVASAQ
+466 SRVASAQ
-473 GATAQTLSA
+473 FTTTQTLNA
-482 QATGVQPVCDQIEN
+482 QATDAEPVCDQTEN
-496 LQTAMAVQTAKP
+496 VQTATAVQTAKP

-527 MSASRDCAVQP
+527 MSASRDCVVQP
-538 THYQTETIQTAATQA
+538 THYQTETIQTAAAQA

-559 IAQTASDA
+559 IAQIASDA

-572 ADAVRAA
+572 ADAVKSV

-590 RTLKFVEILNY
+590 RTLKFIEILNY

-608 KTSFPAQIYPLSDI
+608 KTSFPAQIYPLHDI

-633 TRDQLRAIKDIASD
+633 TRDQLAAISNIASD

-686 PTSILAEQIYAEARR
+686 PTSILAEQIYAEALR
-701 LLPPQIKIL
+701 LLPPQIKVL

-822 DLRRELAAGNQAI
+822 DLRRELDAGNQAI

-876 EEVLRRFRDKGRL
+876 EEILRRFRDEGRL

-925 GRVGRKGQAGRC
+925 GRVGRKGQAGHC

>member
-1 MIFEAKDAAALQ
+1 MIFEAKDAATLQ

-24 LLLPKSFDDLSVGD
+24 LLLPKSFDDLSVRD

-50 CLFQHRRGSMLIVT
+50 CLFQHRRGSMLIVA

-122 APKYKAALSDA
+122 APKYKAVLSDA

-138 IKKYLSADALL
+138 IKKYLSAGALL

-171 VRMLATP
+171 VRMLAAL

-183 EGGAENLGERD
+183 EGGAENFGERD
-194 DVSNSGR
+194 DVSNGGKIPSGSEILNGGISNSDKILNDDR
-201 IPSSSEILGDEIPK
+201 ILGNGEIPSSQSSVAAEILKGRSQNGEIFRGKISNYPQ
-215 STKASPHPSL
+215 SSGALACEAMRGTENEILSDGIPNGAETSLPPSL
-225 RDGEIASDKI
+225 RDDEIASDKI
-235 LNDDGI
+235 LN
-241 LDNDEISSSQNS
+241 
-253 AAAEILNG
+253 
-261 RSQND
+261 
-266 KILGNE
+266 
-272 ISNYPQ
+272 
-278 SGGALACE
+278 
-286 ASRGAANEILSGE
+286 GE
-299 IPKDAETSLFPSLRN
+299 
-314 DEISS
+314 
-319 DEILDGKERQAHDA
+319 GRQAHDA

-339 NFDVQSGTDFLAAY
+339 NFCVQSDEDFLAVY
-353 GAEARK
+353 GAEARED
-359 NEISNDLK
+359 EISDDFK
-367 ADNDAAASGGKISND
+367 ADNEAAANSDKISND
-382 LGYSNVKMT
+382 LVSDIQAAA
-391 VRPADAQTATAQPML
+391 RPADVEAAIAQPM
-406 EHVATAQS
+406 TKQS
-414 VVKQAAQHNSS
+414 VAEAIVAQQIASAQ
-425 PRDVDTQSAAIQT
+425 DVDTQSAVIKT
-438 SDVRIVDLQSAIAQ
+438 SDVRIADLQPVAVQ
-452 TQDVDTQAAAIQTS
+452 TQNASMQPAAIQTS
-466 NQVASAQ
+466 SQVASAQ
-473 GATAQTLSA
+473 TATIQTLSA
-482 QATGVQPVCDQIEN
+482 QATGAQPVCNQTEN
-496 LQTAMAVQTAKP
+496 LQTVVAARIATAEP
-508 TITQAASSA
+508 MIAQNVSDAETVHAA
-517 EAVQDALAAP
+517 EAAP
-527 MSASRDCAVQP
+527 MSASRDCAVQS
-538 THYQTETIQTAATQA
+538 THYQTGTIQTAAAQA

-559 IAQTASDA
+559 IAQIASDA

-572 ADAVRAA
+572 AEAVRAA
-579 AVASMSGAEIL
+579 AVTQISGAAIL

-608 KTSFPAQIYPLSDI
+608 KTSFPAQIYPLRDI

-633 TRDQLRAIKDIASD
+633 TRDQLGAIKDIASD

-686 PTSILAEQIYAEARR
+686 PTSILTEQIYAEALR
-701 LLPPQIKIL
+701 LLPPQIKVL

-788 QSELVSFSFLKQLPF
+788 QSELVNFSFLKQLPF

-852 EEAAPFWKAQFADV
+852 EEAAPFWKAQFPDV
-866 MITHGSDKDK
+866 LITHGSDKDK
-876 EEVLRRFRDKGRL
+876 EEVLRRFRDEGRL

-976 GGSVQHGAMFA
+976 GGSVQHGAMFT

>member
-1 MIFEAKDAAALQ
+1 MIFEAKDAATLQ

-24 LLLPKSFDDLSVGD
+24 LLLPKSFDDLSVRD

-138 IKKYLSADALL
+138 IKKYLSAGALL
-149 ACGLRADEAA
+149 GCGLRADEAA

-165 ESSPRS
+165 ENSPRS
-171 VRMLATP
+171 VRMLAEL

-183 EGGAENLGERD
+183 EGGAENFGGRD
-194 DVSNSGR
+194 DVSNSGK
-201 IPSSSEILGDEIPK
+201 IPSGSEIL
-215 STKASPHPSL
+215 
-225 RDGEIASDKI
+225 RGEISSSDKI

-241 LDNDEISSSQNS
+241 S
-253 AAAEILNG
+253 
-261 RSQND
+261 D
-266 KILGNE
+266 KGK

-278 SGGALACE
+278 SSGALACE
-286 ASRGAANEILSGE
+286 TRRSAANEILSDGIPNGAEVSPSQNIHSGE
-299 IPKDAETSLFPSLRN
+299 AV
-314 DEISS
+314 S
-319 DEILDGKERQAHDA
+319 DKILDGKDWQAHGA
-333 EIYNDE
+333 ELYNNE
-339 NFDVQSGTDFLAAY
+339 NFSIQSDADFLAAY
-353 GAEARK
+353 GAEARGD
-359 NEISNDLK
+359 EISNDLK
-367 ADNDAAASGGKISND
+367 ADNDAAASGGKISSD
-382 LGYSNVKMT
+382 PGSSSAKMA
-391 VRPADAQTATAQPML
+391 VRPAYAQTATAQPML
-406 EHVATAQS
+406 AHAITAQS
-414 VVKQAAQHNSS
+414 IAEQAAVAKQNLS
-425 PRDVDTQSAAIQT
+425 
-438 SDVRIVDLQSAIAQ
+438 
-452 TQDVDTQAAAIQTS
+452 TQDVDTQF
-466 NQVASAQ
+466 
-473 GATAQTLSA
+473 ATTQTLNA
-482 QATGVQPVCDQIEN
+482 QATDAEPVCDQTEN
-496 LQTAMAVQTAKP
+496 VQTATAVQTAKP

-527 MSASRDCAVQP
+527 MSASRDCVVQP
-538 THYQTETIQTAATQA
+538 THYQTETIQTAAAQA

-559 IAQTASDA
+559 IAQIASDA

-572 ADAVRAA
+572 AEAVRAV
-579 AVASMSGAEIL
+579 AVAEMSGAEIL

-608 KTSFPAQIYPLSDI
+608 KTSFPAQIYPLHDI

-633 TRDQLRAIKDIASD
+633 THDQLSAIKDIAND

-686 PTSILAEQIYAEARR
+686 PTSILAEQIYAEALR
-701 LLPPQIKIL
+701 LLPPQIKVL

-715 DREPNFAGAHLIIGT
+715 DREPNFADAHLVIGT

-755 QREKIARLTENGE
+755 QREKIAHLTENGE

-866 MITHGSDKDK
+866 LITHGSDKDK
-876 EEVLRRFRDKGRL
+876 EEVLRRFRDEGRL

-903 RLSVILIVGAERM
+903 RLSVILIVGAARM

-925 GRVGRKGQAGRC
+925 GRGGRNGQAGRC

-1002 LKDIGRGA
+1002 LKDIGRGAGNSTRCNRI

>member
-111 NPKIVSEPGRI
+111 NPKIVSKPGRI

-149 ACGLRADEAA
+149 GCGLRADEVA

-171 VRMLATP
+171 VRMLAAL

-183 EGGAENLGERD
+183 EGGAENFGERD

-201 IPSSSEILGDEIPK
+201 IPSGSEILNGGI
-215 STKASPHPSL
+215 SS
-225 RDGEIASDKI
+225 SDKI
-235 LNDDGI
+235 LNGDGI
-241 LDNDEISSSQNS
+241 SDNGEIPSSQS
-253 AAAEILNG
+253 SAAEILNG
-261 RSQND
+261 GSQND
-266 KILGNE
+266 E
-272 ISNYPQ
+272 ISSYPQ
-278 SGGALACE
+278 NGRALACE
-286 ASRGAANEILSGE
+286 ASRGAENEISSGG
-299 IPKDAETSLFPSLRN
+299 ISKGTETSLLPSLR
-314 DEISS
+314 DGKIAS
-319 DEILDGKERQAHDA
+319 DKILDGEEPRVRGA
-333 EIYNDE
+333 EIYNDK
-339 NFDVQSGTDFLAAY
+339 NFSIIQSDDGFLPAY
-353 GAEARK
+353 GAKARED
-359 NEISNDLK
+359 EISDDLK
-367 ADNDAAASGGKISND
+367 ADNKAAASGDKISND
-382 LGYSNVKMT
+382 LVSGT
-391 VRPADAQTATAQPML
+391 QAAARPTDAQTATAQPML
-406 EHVATAQS
+406 EHVATEQS
-414 VVKQAAQHNSS
+414 VAEQAIVAQQISS
-425 PRDVDTQSAAIQT
+425 
-438 SDVRIVDLQSAIAQ
+438 
-452 TQDVDTQAAAIQTS
+452 TQDVDTQPAAVQTSDIRIADSQLVAAQTQNADLQPATIQTS

-473 GATAQTLSA
+473 AATTQTLST
-482 QATGVQPVCDQIEN
+482 QATGAQPACDQTEK
-496 LQTAMAVQTAKP
+496 LQTVVDARIATAEPTIAQTA
-508 TITQAASSA
+508 SA

-538 THYQTETIQTAATQA
+538 THYQTETIQTAAAQA
-553 TTAIPT
+553 T
-559 IAQTASDA
+559 IAQIASDA

-572 ADAVRAA
+572 ADAVRAV
-579 AVASMSGAEIL
+579 AVAEMSGAEIL

-608 KTSFPAQIYPLSDI
+608 KTSFPAQIYPLRDI

-633 TRDQLRAIKDIASD
+633 TSDQLSAIKDIASD

-701 LLPPQIKIL
+701 LLPPQIKVL

-755 QREKIARLTENGE
+755 QREKIARLTGSGE

-803 EKQIK
+803 EKRIE
-808 TKILQNDGFAGFMQ
+808 TKILQNDGFTGFMQ

-876 EEVLRRFRDKGRL
+876 EEILRRFRDEGRL

-1002 LKDIGRGA
+1002 LKDIERGA

>member
-138 IKKYLSADALL
+138 IKKYLSSDALL
-149 ACGLRADEAA
+149 GCGLRADEAA

-171 VRMLATP
+171 VRMLAAL

-183 EGGAENLGERD
+183 EGGAENFGECD
-194 DVSNSGR
+194 DVSSSDK
-201 IPSSSEILGDEIPK
+201 IPSGSEILNGGI
-215 STKASPHPSL
+215 SS
-225 RDGEIASDKI
+225 SDKI
-235 LNDDGI
+235 LNCHVISDKS
-241 LDNDEISSSQNS
+241 EIPSSQSS
-253 AAAEILNG
+253 AAAEILKG
-261 RSQND
+261 RSQNGEIFRG
-266 KILGNE
+266 K

-278 SGGALACE
+278 SDGALAY
-286 ASRGAANEILSGE
+286 RTKHGAANEILSGE
-299 IPKDAETSLFPSLRN
+299 IAKGAETSLFPSLR
-314 DEISS
+314 DGEIASY
-319 DEILDGKERQAHDA
+319 EILDGEEPRARSAK
-333 EIYNDE
+333 IYNDE
-339 NFDVQSGTDFLAAY
+339 NFSVQSDDDFLAAY
-353 GAEARK
+353 GAEAREDK
-359 NEISNDLK
+359 ISDDFK
-367 ADNDAAASGGKISND
+367 ADNEAVAGGDKISND
-382 LGYSNVKMT
+382 LVSGT
-391 VRPADAQTATAQPML
+391 QATARPADAQAAIAQPML
-406 EHVATAQS
+406 EHVATEQS
-414 VVKQAAQHNSS
+414 VAEQAAQQNLSAQG
-425 PRDVDTQSAAIQT
+425 VDTQSAVIKT
-438 SDVRIVDLQSAIAQ
+438 SDVRIADLQPVAPQ
-452 TQDVDTQAAAIQTS
+452 TQEVSGKPTAIQTS
-466 NQVASAQ
+466 SQAESAQ
-473 GATAQTLSA
+473 AATTQTFSA
-482 QATGVQPVCDQIEN
+482 QATGAQPACDQTEK
-496 LQTAMAVQTAKP
+496 LQTVVAVRIATAEPTLVQTA
-508 TITQAASSA
+508 SA

-527 MSASRDCAVQP
+527 MSASRNCAVQP
-538 THYQTETIQTAATQA
+538 THYQTETIQTAAAQA

-559 IAQTASDA
+559 IAQIASDA
-567 GTVHA
+567 YA
-572 ADAVRAA
+572 SEAVRSA
-579 AVASMSGAEIL
+579 AVTQMSGAAIL

-608 KTSFPAQIYPLSDI
+608 KTSFPAQIYPLRDI

-633 TRDQLRAIKDIASD
+633 TRDQLNAIKDIASD

-701 LLPPQIKIL
+701 LLPPQIKVL

-755 QREKIARLTENGE
+755 QREKIARLTGSGE

-876 EEVLRRFRDKGRL
+876 EEILRRFRDEGRL

-1002 LKDIGRGA
+1002 LKDIGRSA

>member
-1 MIFEAKDAAALQ
+1 
-13 KAGITTLLDLA
+13 
-24 LLLPKSFDDLSVGD
+24 
-38 APCAGESTAEVE
+38 
-50 CLFQHRRGSMLIVT
+50 
-64 AHCLSWEREIKI
+64 
-76 VIFNAKSWHFGA
+76 
-88 FKRGK
+88 
-93 KFFIHGKC
+93 
-101 DESFG
+101 
-106 SWQFV
+106 
-111 NPKIVSEPGRI
+111 
-122 APKYKAALSDA
+122 
-133 AAQKL
+133 
-138 IKKYLSADALL
+138 
-149 ACGLRADEAA
+149 
-159 VLLALH
+159 
-165 ESSPRS
+165 
-171 VRMLATP
+171 
-178 NRQLK
+178 
-183 EGGAENLGERD
+183 
-194 DVSNSGR
+194 
-201 IPSSSEILGDEIPK
+201 
-215 STKASPHPSL
+215 
-225 RDGEIASDKI
+225 
-235 LNDDGI
+235 
-241 LDNDEISSSQNS
+241 
-253 AAAEILNG
+253 
-261 RSQND
+261 
-266 KILGNE
+266 
-272 ISNYPQ
+272 
-278 SGGALACE
+278 
-286 ASRGAANEILSGE
+286 
-299 IPKDAETSLFPSLRN
+299 
-314 DEISS
+314 
-319 DEILDGKERQAHDA
+319 
-333 EIYNDE
+333 
-339 NFDVQSGTDFLAAY
+339 
-353 GAEARK
+353 
-359 NEISNDLK
+359 
-367 ADNDAAASGGKISND
+367 
-382 LGYSNVKMT
+382 
-391 VRPADAQTATAQPML
+391 
-406 EHVATAQS
+406 
-414 VVKQAAQHNSS
+414 
-425 PRDVDTQSAAIQT
+425 
-438 SDVRIVDLQSAIAQ
+438 
-452 TQDVDTQAAAIQTS
+452 
-466 NQVASAQ
+466 
-473 GATAQTLSA
+473 
-482 QATGVQPVCDQIEN
+482 
-496 LQTAMAVQTAKP
+496 
-508 TITQAASSA
+508 
-517 EAVQDALAAP
+517 

-538 THYQTETIQTAATQA
+538 THYQTETIQTAAAQA

-559 IAQTASDA
+559 IAQIASDA

-572 ADAVRAA
+572 AEAIQAA
-579 AVASMSGAEIL
+579 AATQMSGAEIL
-590 RTLKFVEILNY
+590 RTLKFIEILNY

-608 KTSFPAQIYPLSDI
+608 KTSFPAQIYPLHDI
-622 SDWLASLPFEP
+622 SDWLTSLPFEP
-633 TRDQLRAIKDIASD
+633 TRDQSSAIKDIASD

-701 LLPPQIKIL
+701 LLPPQIKTM

-876 EEVLRRFRDKGRL
+876 EEVLRRFRDEGRL

-976 GGSVQHGAMFA
+976 GGSVQHGAMFT

-1002 LKDIGRGA
+1002 LKDIG

>member
-1 MIFEAKDAAALQ
+1 MIFEAKDAATLQ

-76 VIFNAKSWHFGA
+76 VIFNAKNWHFGA

-122 APKYKAALSDA
+122 APKYKAAISDA

-149 ACGLRADEAA
+149 GCGLRADEAA

-171 VRMLATP
+171 VRMLAAL
-178 NRQLK
+178 NRQIK
-183 EGGAENLGERD
+183 EGGAENFDERD
-194 DVSNSGR
+194 DVSNSDK
-201 IPSSSEILGDEIPK
+201 IPSGSEIL
-215 STKASPHPSL
+215 
-225 RDGEIASDKI
+225 RDGISNSGKI
-235 LNDDGI
+235 LNDGGI
-241 LDNDEISSSQNS
+241 SNKSEIPSSQS
-253 AAAEILNG
+253 FAAEILNG

-266 KILGNE
+266 E
-272 ISNYPQ
+272 ISSHPQ
-278 SGGALACE
+278 NGGVLAC
-286 ASRGAANEILSGE
+286 RTKHGAENEILSGE
-299 IPKDAETSLFPSLRN
+299 IPKGAETSLPLSLRN

-319 DEILDGKERQAHDA
+319 DEILDGDQPRARCA

-353 GAEARK
+353 DAEACED
-359 NEISNDLK
+359 EISNDFK
-367 ADNDAAASGGKISND
+367 ADNEAVASGDKISND
-382 LGYSNVKMT
+382 LVSGT
-391 VRPADAQTATAQPML
+391 QAAQLADVQTATAQPML
-406 EHVATAQS
+406 EHVATEQS
-414 VVKQAAQHNSS
+414 VAEQAIVAQQNLS
-425 PRDVDTQSAAIQT
+425 TQDAGAQPSTIQT
-438 SDVRIVDLQSAIAQ
+438 SDIRTADLQPAAAQ
-452 TQDVDTQAAAIQTS
+452 TQDAGAQAAT
-466 NQVASAQ
+466 
-473 GATAQTLSA
+473 TQTLSA
-482 QATGVQPVCDQIEN
+482 QATGAQPTYDQTEN
-496 LQTAMAVQTAKP
+496 LQTVVAARIVTAEPMIAQTA
-508 TITQAASSA
+508 SA

-527 MSASRDCAVQP
+527 MSTLRDCAVQP
-538 THYQTETIQTAATQA
+538 THYQTETIQTAAAQT

-559 IAQTASDA
+559 IAQIVSDA
-567 GTVHA
+567 ETIHA
-572 ADAVRAA
+572 ADAVRSA
-579 AVASMSGAEIL
+579 AVTQMSGAAIL
-590 RTLKFVEILNY
+590 RTLKFIEILNY

-608 KTSFPAQIYPLSDI
+608 KTSFPAQIYPLRDI

-633 TRDQLRAIKDIASD
+633 TRDQLSAIKDIASD

-701 LLPPQIKIL
+701 LLPPQIKVL

-715 DREPNFAGAHLIIGT
+715 DREPNFADAHLIIGT

-876 EEVLRRFRDKGRL
+876 EEVLRRFRDEGRL

-987 WYDYEEDVTAAAKQR
+987 WYDYEEDVTTAAKQR

>member
-24 LLLPKSFDDLSVGD
+24 LLLPKSFDDLTVGD

-50 CLFQHRRGSMLIVT
+50 CLFQHRSGSMLIVT

-111 NPKIVSEPGRI
+111 NPKIVSEVGRI
-122 APKYKAALSDA
+122 APKYKASLSDA

-149 ACGLRADEAA
+149 GCGLRANEAA

-171 VRMLATP
+171 VRMLATL
-178 NRQLK
+178 NKQLK
-183 EGGAENLGERD
+183 EGGAENFGERD
-194 DVSNSGR
+194 DVSNSG
-201 IPSSSEILGDEIPK
+201 SEISSDKI
-215 STKASPHPSL
+215 SS
-225 RDGEIASDKI
+225 SDKI

-241 LDNDEISSSQNS
+241 LDNNEITSSQS
-253 AAAEILNG
+253 FAAAEILKDG
-261 RSQND
+261 SQND
-266 KILGNE
+266 EIFGGK

-278 SGGALACE
+278 NGRALACE
-286 ASRGAANEILSGE
+286 ASRGAANEILSGG
-299 IPKDAETSLFPSLRN
+299 
-314 DEISS
+314 ISKS
-319 DEILDGKERQAHDA
+319 A
-333 EIYNDE
+333 EICNDE
-339 NFDVQSGTDFLAAY
+339 NFSVQSDEDFLAVY
-353 GAEARK
+353 GAKARED
-359 NEISNDLK
+359 EISDDFK
-367 ADNDAAASGGKISND
+367 ADNEAAASGNKISND
-382 LGYSNVKMT
+382 LVSDVQAAA
-391 VRPADAQTATAQPML
+391 RPADAQAAIAQPML
-406 EHVATAQS
+406 EHIATEQS
-414 VVKQAAQHNSS
+414 IAEQAAQQNLSAQDAGAQ
-425 PRDVDTQSAAIQT
+425 PAAIQT
-438 SDVRIVDLQSAIAQ
+438 SS
-452 TQDVDTQAAAIQTS
+452 
-466 NQVASAQ
+466 QVASQA
-473 GATAQTLSA
+473 ATTQTLSA
-482 QATGVQPVCDQIEN
+482 QATGAQPACDQTEK
-496 LQTAMAVQTAKP
+496 LQVVAVQTATTEP
-508 TITQAASSA
+508 MIAQNASAA

-538 THYQTETIQTAATQA
+538 THYQTETIQTAAAQA
-553 TTAIPT
+553 TTAIPI
-559 IAQTASDA
+559 IAQIASEA
-567 GTVHA
+567 ETVHA
-572 ADAVRAA
+572 AETVRAA
-579 AVASMSGAEIL
+579 AVTQMSGAAIL

-633 TRDQLRAIKDIASD
+633 TRDQLSAIKDIAGD
-647 LQSPLARRRVVMG
+647 LQSPIARRRVVMG

-701 LLPPQIKIL
+701 LLPPQIKVL

-715 DREPNFAGAHLIIGT
+715 DREPNFAGAHLVIGT

-803 EKQIK
+803 EKRIE

-822 DLRRELAAGNQAI
+822 DLRRELDAGNQAI

-876 EEVLRRFRDKGRL
+876 EEILRRFRDEGRL

-1002 LKDIGRGA
+1002 LKVIGRGA

>member
-1 MIFEAKDAAALQ
+1 MIFEAKDAATLQ
-13 KAGITTLLDLA
+13 EAGITTLLDLA
-24 LLLPKSFDDLSVGD
+24 LLLPKSFDDLSVRD

-133 AAQKL
+133 VAQKL

-171 VRMLATP
+171 VRMLATL

-183 EGGAENLGERD
+183 EGGAENFGERD

-201 IPSSSEILGDEIPK
+201 IPSSSEILNGGISSNDKILNDGRISDNGEIPSSQSSTAEILNSRSQNDEIFRGKILNYPQNGGVFACEASRDAANEILSGGIPK
-215 STKASPHPSL
+215 GAETSLPPSL
-225 RDGEIASDKI
+225 RDDEIASDKI
-235 LNDDGI
+235 LDG
-241 LDNDEISSSQNS
+241 D
-253 AAAEILNG
+253 
-261 RSQND
+261 
-266 KILGNE
+266 
-272 ISNYPQ
+272 Q
-278 SGGALACE
+278 SWM
-286 ASRGAANEILSGE
+286 RG
-299 IPKDAETSLFPSLRN
+299 
-314 DEISS
+314 
-319 DEILDGKERQAHDA
+319 A

-339 NFDVQSGTDFLAAY
+339 NFSAQSDDDFLAAY
-353 GAEARK
+353 GAKARGD
-359 NEISNDLK
+359 EISDDFK
-367 ADNDAAASGGKISND
+367 ADNEAAASGDKISND
-382 LGYSNVKMT
+382 LVSDVQAAA
-391 VRPADAQTATAQPML
+391 RPADAQAATAQPML
-406 EHVATAQS
+406 EHVATKQSIVAQQNLS
-414 VVKQAAQHNSS
+414 TQ
-425 PRDVDTQSAAIQT
+425 DIDTQPAAIQT
-438 SDVRIVDLQSAIAQ
+438 SDVRTADLQPAAAQ
-452 TQDVDTQAAAIQTS
+452 TQNAGAQPATIQTLS
-466 NQVASAQ
+466 QIASAQ
-473 GATAQTLSA
+473 AATTQTLSA
-482 QATGVQPVCDQIEN
+482 QAMG
-496 LQTAMAVQTAKP
+496 A
-508 TITQAASSA
+508 QAASDQTEKLQTVVAAQTTTAEPTIAQTASVA

-527 MSASRDCAVQP
+527 MSNSRDCAAQS
-538 THYQTETIQTAATQA
+538 THYQTETIQTTAAQA

-559 IAQTASDA
+559 IAQIASA
-567 GTVHA
+567 ARTVHA
-572 ADAVRAA
+572 AEAIR
-579 AVASMSGAEIL
+579 AVAVTQISGAAIL
-590 RTLKFVEILNY
+590 RMLKFVEILNY

-608 KTSFPAQIYPLSDI
+608 KTSFPAQIYPLRDI

-633 TRDQLRAIKDIASD
+633 TRDQLSAIKDIASD
-647 LQSPLARRRVVMG
+647 LQSPIARRRVVMG

-701 LLPPQIKIL
+701 LLPPQIKVL

-715 DREPNFAGAHLIIGT
+715 DREPNFAGAHLVIGT

-876 EEVLRRFRDKGRL
+876 EEILRRFRDEGRL

>member
-1 MIFEAKDAAALQ
+1 MIFEAKDAATLQ

-138 IKKYLSADALL
+138 IKKYLSAGALL
-149 ACGLRADEAA
+149 GCGLRADEAA

-171 VRMLATP
+171 VRMLAAL

-183 EGGAENLGERD
+183 EGGAENFGERD

-201 IPSSSEILGDEIPK
+201 ISSGSEILRDEI
-215 STKASPHPSL
+215 SS
-225 RDGEIASDKI
+225 SDKI

-241 LDNDEISSSQNS
+241 SDNGEIPSSQNS
-253 AAAEILNG
+253 VAEILNG

-278 SGGALACE
+278 SGGVFACE
-286 ASRGAANEILSGE
+286 ARCGTANEILSDG
-299 IPKDAETSLFPSLRN
+299 IPNGAETSLPPSLRD
-314 DEISS
+314 DEIAS
-319 DEILDGKERQAHDA
+319 DKILDGDQSWMRGA

-339 NFDVQSGTDFLAAY
+339 NFSAQSDDDFLAAY
-353 GAEARK
+353 GAKARGD
-359 NEISNDLK
+359 EISDDFK
-367 ADNDAAASGGKISND
+367 ADNEAAASGDKISND
-382 LGYSNVKMT
+382 LASIT
-391 VRPADAQTATAQPML
+391 QTAARSADAQAMTAQPML
-406 EHVATAQS
+406 EHIVTEQS
-414 VVKQAAQHNSS
+414 IAAQQNSS
-425 PRDVDTQSAAIQT
+425 TQDVDTQSATTQTQDVGRQPAAIQT
-438 SDVRIVDLQSAIAQ
+438 SDVRIADLQPVTPQ
-452 TQDVDTQAAAIQTS
+452 TQEVSGKPTAIQTS
-466 NQVASAQ
+466 SQVASAQ
-473 GATAQTLSA
+473 AATTQTLSA
-482 QATGVQPVCDQIEN
+482 QATGAQPACDQTEN
-496 LQTAMAVQTAKP
+496 LQTVVAARIATAKP
-508 TITQAASSA
+508 TIAQTASVV
-517 EAVQDALAAP
+517 ETVQDALAAP
-527 MSASRDCAVQP
+527 MSASHDCDVQP
-538 THYQTETIQTAATQA
+538 THYQTETIQTAAAQA

-559 IAQTASDA
+559 IAQIASDA

-572 ADAVRAA
+572 AEAIQAA
-579 AVASMSGAEIL
+579 AAASMSGAEIL

-608 KTSFPAQIYPLSDI
+608 KTSFPAQIYPLHDI

-633 TRDQLRAIKDIASD
+633 TRDQLSAIKDIASD

-686 PTSILAEQIYAEARR
+686 PTSILAEQIYAEALR
-701 LLPPQIKIL
+701 LLPPQIKVL

-715 DREPNFAGAHLIIGT
+715 DREPNFTGAHLIIGT
-730 HALLYHEL
+730 HALLYYEL

-755 QREKIARLTENGE
+755 QREKIARLTGSGE

-866 MITHGSDKDK
+866 LITHGSDKDK
-876 EEVLRRFRDKGRL
+876 EEVLRRFRDEGRL

>member
-1 MIFEAKDAAALQ
+1 MIFEAKDAATLQ

-24 LLLPKSFDDLSVGD
+24 LLLPKSFDDLSVRD

-122 APKYKAALSDA
+122 APKYKAALNDA

-138 IKKYLSADALL
+138 IKKYLSAGALL
-149 ACGLRADEAA
+149 GCGLRADEAA

-171 VRMLATP
+171 VRMLAAL

-183 EGGAENLGERD
+183 EGDAENFGERD

-201 IPSSSEILGDEIPK
+201 ISSGNEILNGGI
-215 STKASPHPSL
+215 SS
-225 RDGEIASDKI
+225 SDKI

-241 LDNDEISSSQNS
+241 SDNGEIPSSQNS
-253 AAAEILNG
+253 VAKILNG

-266 KILGNE
+266 EILGNE

-278 SGGALACE
+278 SSGALACE
-286 ASRGAANEILSGE
+286 ARHGAANEILSGE
-299 IPKDAETSLFPSLRN
+299 IPKGAETSLLPSLRD
-314 DEISS
+314 DEITS
-319 DEILDGKERQAHDA
+319 DEILGGDQPRAHCA

-339 NFDVQSGTDFLAAY
+339 NFSIQSDEDFPAAY
-353 GAEARK
+353 GAEAHRDEILGDLEAG
-359 NEISNDLK
+359 NE
-367 ADNDAAASGGKISND
+367 ATASGDKISND
-382 LGYSNVKMT
+382 LVSGT
-391 VRPADAQTATAQPML
+391 QAAAQPADAQAATAQPML
-406 EHVATAQS
+406 EHVATKQSVAEQQNLSAQDVDAQS
-414 VVKQAAQHNSS
+414 AAAQTQ
-425 PRDVDTQSAAIQT
+425 DVGAQPAAIQT
-438 SDVRIVDLQSAIAQ
+438 SS
-452 TQDVDTQAAAIQTS
+452 
-466 NQVASAQ
+466 QVASAQ
-473 GATAQTLSA
+473 FATTQTLNAQT
-482 QATGVQPVCDQIEN
+482 TGVQPVCDQTEN
-496 LQTAMAVQTAKP
+496 VQTEVAVQTAS
-508 TITQAASSA
+508 AA
-517 EAVQDALAAP
+517 EAIQNALAAP
-527 MSASRDCAVQP
+527 MSASRDCATQP
-538 THYQTETIQTAATQA
+538 THYQTETIQTAAAQA
-553 TTAIPT
+553 TTAQI
-559 IAQTASDA
+559 ASDA

-572 ADAVRAA
+572 AETVRAA
-579 AVASMSGAEIL
+579 AVTQMSGTMIL

-608 KTSFPAQIYPLSDI
+608 KTSFPAQIYPLRDI

-633 TRDQLRAIKDIASD
+633 TRDQLNAIKDIASD

-701 LLPPQIKIL
+701 LLPPQIKVL

-715 DREPNFAGAHLIIGT
+715 DREPNFADAHLIIGT

-755 QREKIARLTENGE
+755 QREKIARLTGSGE

-803 EKQIK
+803 EKRIK
-808 TKILQNDGFAGFMQ
+808 TIILQNDGFTGFMQ
-822 DLRRELAAGNQAI
+822 DLRRELDGGNQAI

-876 EEVLRRFRDKGRL
+876 EEILRRFRDEGRL

-987 WYDYEEDVTAAAKQR
+987 WYDYEEDVTAAAKER

>member
-1 MIFEAKDAAALQ
+1 MIFEAKDAATLQ

-38 APCAGESTAEVE
+38 VPCAGESTAEVE

-76 VIFNAKSWHFGA
+76 VIFNAKNWHFGA

-122 APKYKAALSDA
+122 APKYKASLSDA

-138 IKKYLSADALL
+138 IKKYLSAGALL
-149 ACGLRADEAA
+149 ACGLRADETA

-171 VRMLATP
+171 VRMLAAL

-183 EGGAENLGERD
+183 EGGAENFGERD

-201 IPSSSEILGDEIPK
+201 ISSGSEILNGGI
-215 STKASPHPSL
+215 SS
-225 RDGEIASDKI
+225 SDKI

-241 LDNDEISSSQNS
+241 SDKSEIPSSQSPTTAEILKDGSQNDEIF
-253 AAAEILNG
+253 G
-261 RSQND
+261 G
-266 KILGNE
+266 K
-272 ISNYPQ
+272 ISNYQ
-278 SGGALACE
+278 QNGRALACE
-286 ASRGAANEILSGE
+286 ARRGAANEILSGE
-299 IPKDAETSLFPSLRN
+299 IAKGAETSLPPSLRD
-314 DEISS
+314 DEIAS
-319 DEILDGKERQAHDA
+319 DKILDGDQPRVRCA

-339 NFDVQSGTDFLAAY
+339 NFSAQSDEDFLAVY
-353 GAEARK
+353 GAEARGD
-359 NEISNDLK
+359 EISNNLK
-367 ADNDAAASGGKISND
+367 ADNDATANNDKISND
-382 LGYSNVKMT
+382 LVFDVQT
-391 VRPADAQTATAQPML
+391 AARPADAQASTAQPML
-406 EHVATAQS
+406 EHVATEQS
-414 VVKQAAQHNSS
+414 IAAQQNSS
-425 PRDVDTQSAAIQT
+425 TQDVDTQPAAIQT
-438 SDVRIVDLQSAIAQ
+438 SDIRIADLQPAAAQ
-452 TQDVDTQAAAIQTS
+452 TQDAGAQVATIQTS

-473 GATAQTLSA
+473 AATTQTLSA
-482 QATGVQPVCDQIEN
+482 QATGAQPACDQIKN
-496 LQTAMAVQTAKP
+496 LQTAVAVQTATAKP
-508 TITQAASSA
+508 TIAQTASAA

-538 THYQTETIQTAATQA
+538 THYQTETIQTAAAQA
-553 TTAIPT
+553 T
-559 IAQTASDA
+559 IAQIASDA

-572 ADAVRAA
+572 ADAVRAV
-579 AVASMSGAEIL
+579 AVAEMSGAEIL

-608 KTSFPAQIYPLSDI
+608 KTSFPAQIYPLHDI

-701 LLPPQIKIL
+701 LLPPQIKVL

-808 TKILQNDGFAGFMQ
+808 TKILQNDGFTGFMQ

-876 EEVLRRFRDKGRL
+876 EEVLRRFRDEGRL

-903 RLSVILIVGAERM
+903 RLSIILIVGAERM

-976 GGSVQHGAMFA
+976 GGSVQHGAMFT

>member
-1 MIFEAKDAAALQ
+1 MIFEAKDAATLQ

-24 LLLPKSFDDLSVGD
+24 LLLPKSFDDLSVRD

-138 IKKYLSADALL
+138 IKKYLSASALL
-149 ACGLRADEAA
+149 GCGLRADEAA

-165 ESSPRS
+165 ESSPHS
-171 VRMLATP
+171 VRMLAAL

-183 EGGAENLGERD
+183 EGGAENFGDRD
-194 DVSNSGR
+194 DVSNSGK
-201 IPSSSEILGDEIPK
+201 IPSGSEILNGGI
-215 STKASPHPSL
+215 SN
-225 RDGEIASDKI
+225 SDKI
-235 LNDDGI
+235 LNDDRI
-241 LDNDEISSSQNS
+241 LGNGEIPSSQS
-253 AAAEILNG
+253 SVAAEILKG

-266 KILGNE
+266 EIFRGK

-278 SGGALACE
+278 SSGALACE
-286 ASRGAANEILSGE
+286 AMRGTANEILSGG
-299 IPKDAETSLFPSLRN
+299 ITKDADTSLLPSLRN
-314 DEISS
+314 DEIAS
-319 DEILDGKERQAHDA
+319 DEILDGGQPWARCT

-339 NFDVQSGTDFLAAY
+339 NFSVQSDDNFLATY

-359 NEISNDLK
+359 DEISDDLK
-367 ADNDAAASGGKISND
+367 SDNDVAASGDKISKNLVYD
-382 LGYSNVKMT
+382 TRAMARS
-391 VRPADAQTATAQPML
+391 ADARAAAVQPTL
-406 EHVATAQS
+406 EHAATKQS
-414 VVKQAAQHNSS
+414 VAEQAAVSQQNSS
-425 PRDVDTQSAAIQT
+425 TQDVDTHPTEIQT
-438 SDVRIVDLQSAIAQ
+438 SDVRITDLQSAIAQ
-452 TQDVDTQAAAIQTS
+452 TQDVGAQPAAIQTS
-466 NQVASAQ
+466 SQVASAQ
-473 GATAQTLSA
+473 AATIQTLNA
-482 QATGVQPVCDQIEN
+482 QAAGAQPSCDQTKN
-496 LQTAMAVQTAKP
+496 VQTVVAVQTAEP
-508 TITQAASSA
+508 TIAQTASSA

-538 THYQTETIQTAATQA
+538 MHYQTETIQTAAAQA

-559 IAQTASDA
+559 IAQIASDA

-572 ADAVRAA
+572 VEAVQAA
-579 AVASMSGAEIL
+579 AAASMSGAAIL

-633 TRDQLRAIKDIASD
+633 TRDQLSAIKDIASD

-701 LLPPQIKIL
+701 LLPPQIKVL

-755 QREKIARLTENGE
+755 QREKIARLTGSGE

-852 EEAAPFWKAQFADV
+852 EEAAPFWKAQFPDV
-866 MITHGSDKDK
+866 LITHGSDKDK
-876 EEVLRRFRDKGRL
+876 EEVLRRFRDEGRL

>member
-24 LLLPKSFDDLSVGD
+24 LLLPKSFDDLSVRD

-138 IKKYLSADALL
+138 IKKYLSASALL
-149 ACGLRADEAA
+149 GCGLRADEAA

-171 VRMLATP
+171 VRMLAAL

-183 EGGAENLGERD
+183 EGSAENFGERD

-201 IPSSSEILGDEIPK
+201 IPSGSEILNGGISSSNKILNGDGISDNGEIPSSQSLAAAEILNGRSQNGEIFRGKISNYPQSSGALACETRCGAANEILSGEIPK
-215 STKASPHPSL
+215 GAKTSLLPSL

-235 LNDDGI
+235 LDG
-241 LDNDEISSSQNS
+241 DQPR
-253 AAAEILNG
+253 A
-261 RSQND
+261 R
-266 KILGNE
+266 
-272 ISNYPQ
+272 
-278 SGGALACE
+278 C
-286 ASRGAANEILSGE
+286 
-299 IPKDAETSLFPSLRN
+299 
-314 DEISS
+314 
-319 DEILDGKERQAHDA
+319 A

-339 NFDVQSGTDFLAAY
+339 NFSVQSGDNFLAAY
-353 GAEARK
+353 GADAHVDEILDDLEAG
-359 NEISNDLK
+359 NE
-367 ADNDAAASGGKISND
+367 AATSGDKISND
-382 LGYSNVKMT
+382 LVSDVQT
-391 VRPADAQTATAQPML
+391 AAWPADTQAATAQPML
-406 EHVATAQS
+406 EHVATKQSVAEQQNLSAQDVDAQS
-414 VVKQAAQHNSS
+414 AAAQTQ
-425 PRDVDTQSAAIQT
+425 DVGAQPAAIQT
-438 SDVRIVDLQSAIAQ
+438 SSR
-452 TQDVDTQAAAIQTS
+452 
-466 NQVASAQ
+466 VASAQ
-473 GATAQTLSA
+473 AATTQTLNA
-482 QATGVQPVCDQIEN
+482 QATDAQPASDQTKNVQAVVAV
-496 LQTAMAVQTAKP
+496 QTATAKP
-508 TITQAASSA
+508 TIAQTASAA

-538 THYQTETIQTAATQA
+538 THYQTETIQTAAAQA

-559 IAQTASDA
+559 ITQIASDA

-572 ADAVRAA
+572 AETVRAA
-579 AVASMSGAEIL
+579 AATQMSGAAIL

-608 KTSFPAQIYPLSDI
+608 KTSFPAQIYPLRDI

-633 TRDQLRAIKDIASD
+633 TRDQLSAIKDIASD

-660 DVGSGKTLVILASA
+660 DVGSGKTLVILAST

-701 LLPPQIKIL
+701 LLPPQIKVM

-715 DREPNFAGAHLIIGT
+715 DREPNFADAHLVIGT

-755 QREKIARLTENGE
+755 QREKIARLTGSGE

-803 EKQIK
+803 EKRIE
-808 TKILQNDGFAGFMQ
+808 TKIMQNDGFAGFMQ

-866 MITHGSDKDK
+866 LITHGSDKDK
-876 EEVLRRFRDKGRL
+876 EEVLRRFRDEGRL

>member
-64 AHCLSWEREIKI
+64 AHCLSWEREIRI
-76 VIFNAKSWHFGA
+76 VIFNAKNWHFGA

-122 APKYKAALSDA
+122 APKYKATLSDA

-138 IKKYLSADALL
+138 IKKYLSAGALL
-149 ACGLRADEAA
+149 DCGLRADEAA

-171 VRMLATP
+171 VRMLAAL

-183 EGGAENLGERD
+183 EGGAENFGERD

-201 IPSSSEILGDEIPK
+201 IPSGSEILGDEISSSDKILNDDGILDNGEIPSSQSSVAAEILNGRSQNDEILGNKISNYPRSGGVLACEAKRGAANKILSGEIPK
-215 STKASPHPSL
+215 NTKALPHPSL
-225 RDGEIASDKI
+225 RDGEIASD
-235 LNDDGI
+235 
-241 LDNDEISSSQNS
+241 
-253 AAAEILNG
+253 
-261 RSQND
+261 
-266 KILGNE
+266 
-272 ISNYPQ
+272 
-278 SGGALACE
+278 
-286 ASRGAANEILSGE
+286 
-299 IPKDAETSLFPSLRN
+299 
-314 DEISS
+314 
-319 DEILDGKERQAHDA
+319 EILDGNEHQARGV

-339 NFDVQSGTDFLAAY
+339 NFSAQGDEDFLAAN
-353 GAEARK
+353 GAEAHRD
-359 NEISNDLK
+359 EISNDLK
-367 ADNDAAASGGKISND
+367 ADNEAAASGDKISND
-382 LGYSNVKMT
+382 LVSGT
-391 VRPADAQTATAQPML
+391 QTATRPADAQAATAQPML
-406 EHVATAQS
+406 EHIATEQS
-414 VVKQAAQHNSS
+414 IAEQAAIAKQNLSTQ
-425 PRDVDTQSAAIQT
+425 DIDTQPAA
-438 SDVRIVDLQSAIAQ
+438 
-452 TQDVDTQAAAIQTS
+452 
-466 NQVASAQ
+466 
-473 GATAQTLSA
+473 AQTLNA
-482 QATGVQPVCDQIEN
+482 QAAGAQPSCDQTKN
-496 LQTAMAVQTAKP
+496 VQTVVAVQTAEP
-508 TITQAASSA
+508 TIAQTASAA

-527 MSASRDCAVQP
+527 MSASRDCSAQP
-538 THYQTETIQTAATQA
+538 THYQTETIQTAAAQA

-559 IAQTASDA
+559 IAQIASDA

-572 ADAVRAA
+572 ADAVKSV
-579 AVASMSGAEIL
+579 AVAEMRGAEIL

-608 KTSFPAQIYPLSDI
+608 KTSFPAQIYPLHDI

-633 TRDQLRAIKDIASD
+633 TRDQLAAIKDIASD

-701 LLPPQIKIL
+701 LLPPQIKVL

-715 DREPNFAGAHLIIGT
+715 DREPNFADAHLIIGT

-755 QREKIARLTENGE
+755 QREKIARLTGSGE

-808 TKILQNDGFAGFMQ
+808 TIILQNDGFAGFMQ
-822 DLRRELAAGNQAI
+822 DLRCELAAGNQAI

-876 EEVLRRFRDKGRL
+876 EEVLRRFRDEGRL

-925 GRVGRKGQAGRC
+925 GRVGRKGQAGHC

>member
-138 IKKYLSADALL
+138 IKKYLSASALL
-149 ACGLRADEAA
+149 GCGLRADEAA

-171 VRMLATP
+171 VQMLAAL

-183 EGGAENLGERD
+183 EGSAENFGGRD
-194 DVSNSGR
+194 DVSNSGK
-201 IPSSSEILGDEIPK
+201 IPSGSEILGDEI
-215 STKASPHPSL
+215 SS
-225 RDGEIASDKI
+225 SDKI
-235 LNDDGI
+235 LNDDRI
-241 LDNDEISSSQNS
+241 LDNGEISSSQS
-253 AAAEILNG
+253 SVAAEILNG
-261 RSQND
+261 RSQNGEIFEG
-266 KILGNE
+266 K
-272 ISNYPQ
+272 ISNYPR
-278 SGGALACE
+278 SDGVLACE
-286 ASRGAANEILSGE
+286 ASRGAANEILSDV
-299 IPKDAETSLFPSLRN
+299 IPKSTKALPHPSLR
-314 DEISS
+314 DGEIAS
-319 DEILDGKERQAHDA
+319 DEILDGGQPWARCA

-339 NFDVQSGTDFLAAY
+339 NFSVQNDEDFLATY
-353 GAEARK
+353 GVEARVD
-359 NEISNDLK
+359 EISENLK
-367 ADNDAAASGGKISND
+367 ADNEATASGDKISND
-382 LGYSNVKMT
+382 LGSDVQAAA
-391 VRPADAQTATAQPML
+391 RSADAQAATAQPML
-406 EHVATAQS
+406 EHVTTEQS
-414 VVKQAAQHNSS
+414 VATQQNSS
-425 PRDVDTQSAAIQT
+425 AQDVDTQPAAVQT
-438 SDVRIVDLQSAIAQ
+438 SDIRIANL
-452 TQDVDTQAAAIQTS
+452 QAAAIQTS
-466 NQVASAQ
+466 SQVASAQ
-473 GATAQTLSA
+473 FATTQTLSA
-482 QATGVQPVCDQIEN
+482 QATGAQPACDQIKN
-496 LQTAMAVQTAKP
+496 LQTVVAVQTAEP

-517 EAVQDALAAP
+517 QAVQDALAAP
-527 MSASRDCAVQP
+527 MSASRDCAVQS
-538 THYQTETIQTAATQA
+538 THYQTETIQTAAAQA

-559 IAQTASDA
+559 IAQIASDA
-567 GTVHA
+567 GAVHA
-572 ADAVRAA
+572 ADAVKSV
-579 AVASMSGAEIL
+579 AVAEMSGAAIL

-608 KTSFPAQIYPLSDI
+608 KTSFPAQIYPLRDI

-633 TRDQLRAIKDIASD
+633 TRDQLSAIKDIASD
-647 LQSPLARRRVVMG
+647 LQSPIARRRVVMG

-674 AMNYPRISYLMA
+674 VMNYPRISYLMA
-686 PTSILAEQIYAEARR
+686 PTSILAEQIYAEALR
-701 LLPPQIKIL
+701 LLPPQIKVL

-876 EEVLRRFRDKGRL
+876 EEILRRFRDEGRL

>member
-1 MIFEAKDAAALQ
+1 M
-13 KAGITTLLDLA
+13 
-24 LLLPKSFDDLSVGD
+24 
-38 APCAGESTAEVE
+38 
-50 CLFQHRRGSMLIVT
+50 
-64 AHCLSWEREIKI
+64 
-76 VIFNAKSWHFGA
+76 
-88 FKRGK
+88 
-93 KFFIHGKC
+93 
-101 DESFG
+101 
-106 SWQFV
+106 
-111 NPKIVSEPGRI
+111 
-122 APKYKAALSDA
+122 
-133 AAQKL
+133 
-138 IKKYLSADALL
+138 
-149 ACGLRADEAA
+149 
-159 VLLALH
+159 
-165 ESSPRS
+165 
-171 VRMLATP
+171 
-178 NRQLK
+178 
-183 EGGAENLGERD
+183 
-194 DVSNSGR
+194 
-201 IPSSSEILGDEIPK
+201 
-215 STKASPHPSL
+215 
-225 RDGEIASDKI
+225 SDKI
-235 LNDDGI
+235 LDG
-241 LDNDEISSSQNS
+241 E
-253 AAAEILNG
+253 EP
-261 RSQND
+261 RVH
-266 KILGNE
+266 
-272 ISNYPQ
+272 
-278 SGGALACE
+278 C
-286 ASRGAANEILSGE
+286 
-299 IPKDAETSLFPSLRN
+299 
-314 DEISS
+314 
-319 DEILDGKERQAHDA
+319 A

-339 NFDVQSGTDFLAAY
+339 NFSIQSDEDFLATY
-353 GAEARK
+353 GAEAREDK
-359 NEISNDLK
+359 ISDDLK
-367 ADNDAAASGGKISND
+367 SDNDAAASGGKISSD
-382 LGYSNVKMT
+382 PGSSSAKMA
-391 VRPADAQTATAQPML
+391 VRPAYAQTATAQPML
-406 EHVATAQS
+406 AHAITAQS
-414 VVKQAAQHNSS
+414 IAEQAAVAKQNLS
-425 PRDVDTQSAAIQT
+425 
-438 SDVRIVDLQSAIAQ
+438 
-452 TQDVDTQAAAIQTS
+452 TQDVDTQF
-466 NQVASAQ
+466 
-473 GATAQTLSA
+473 ATTQTLNA
-482 QATGVQPVCDQIEN
+482 QAAGAQPSCDQTKN
-496 LQTAMAVQTAKP
+496 VQTVVAVQTAEP
-508 TITQAASSA
+508 TIAQTASSA

-538 THYQTETIQTAATQA
+538 MHYQTETIQTAAAQA

-559 IAQTASDA
+559 IAQIASDA

-572 ADAVRAA
+572 VEAVQAA
-579 AVASMSGAEIL
+579 AAASMSGAAIL

-608 KTSFPAQIYPLSDI
+608 KTSFPAQIYPLHDI
-622 SDWLASLPFEP
+622 SDWLTSLPFEP
-633 TRDQLRAIKDIASD
+633 TRDQLSAIKDIASD

-701 LLPPQIKIL
+701 LLPPQIKVL

-715 DREPNFAGAHLIIGT
+715 DREPNFAGTHLIIGT

-755 QREKIARLTENGE
+755 QREKIARLTGSGE

-808 TKILQNDGFAGFMQ
+808 TKILQNDGFTGFMQ
-822 DLRRELAAGNQAI
+822 DLRCELAAGNQAI

-866 MITHGSDKDK
+866 LITHGSDKDK
-876 EEVLRRFRDKGRL
+876 EEVLRRFRDEGQL

>member
-1 MIFEAKDAAALQ
+1 MIFEAKDAATLQ

-24 LLLPKSFDDLSVGD
+24 LLLPKSFDDLSVKD

-64 AHCLSWEREIKI
+64 AHCLNWEREIKI

-138 IKKYLSADALL
+138 IKKYLSASALL
-149 ACGLRADEAA
+149 GCGLRADEVA

-171 VRMLATP
+171 VRMLAAL

-183 EGGAENLGERD
+183 EGGAENFGDRD
-194 DVSNSGR
+194 DVSNSGK
-201 IPSSSEILGDEIPK
+201 IPSGSEIL
-215 STKASPHPSL
+215 
-225 RDGEIASDKI
+225 SDKI
-235 LNDDGI
+235 LNGDGI
-241 LDNDEISSSQNS
+241 SDNGKIPSLQSS

-261 RSQND
+261 RSQNGEIFEG
-266 KILGNE
+266 K

-278 SGGALACE
+278 GGGALACE
-286 ASRGAANEILSGE
+286 AMRGAANEILSDE
-299 IPKDAETSLFPSLRN
+299 IPNGAEASPSQN
-314 DEISS
+314 IHSGEAVS
-319 DEILDGKERQAHDA
+319 DKILDGEEPQARCA

-339 NFDVQSGTDFLAAY
+339 NFSVQNDEDFLATY
-353 GAEARK
+353 GVEARRDEILGDLEAG
-359 NEISNDLK
+359 NE
-367 ADNDAAASGGKISND
+367 ATASGGKISND
-382 LGYSNVKMT
+382 LGSNVQAAARS
-391 VRPADAQTATAQPML
+391 VDAQAAIAQPVL
-406 EHVATAQS
+406 AHIATKQS
-414 VVKQAAQHNSS
+414 VAERAAVAKQNLSTQ
-425 PRDVDTQSAAIQT
+425 DIDTQPTA
-438 SDVRIVDLQSAIAQ
+438 AQ
-452 TQDVDTQAAAIQTS
+452 TQDVDTQ
-466 NQVASAQ
+466 SA
-473 GATAQTLSA
+473 TTQTLNA
-482 QATGVQPVCDQIEN
+482 QATGVQPVCDQTKN
-496 LQTAMAVQTAKP
+496 VQTAVAVQTATAEP
-508 TITQAASSA
+508 TIIQATSSA

-538 THYQTETIQTAATQA
+538 MHYQTETIQTAAAQA

-559 IAQTASDA
+559 IAQIASDA

-572 ADAVRAA
+572 VEVVQAA
-579 AVASMSGAEIL
+579 AVTQMSGAEIL

-608 KTSFPAQIYPLSDI
+608 KTSFPAQIYPLHDI

-633 TRDQLRAIKDIASD
+633 TRDQLSAIKDIAND
-647 LQSPLARRRVVMG
+647 LQSPIARRRVVMG

-701 LLPPQIKIL
+701 LLPPQIKVL

-715 DREPNFAGAHLIIGT
+715 DREPNFAGAHLVIGT

-808 TKILQNDGFAGFMQ
+808 TIILQNDGFAGFMQ

-876 EEVLRRFRDKGRL
+876 EEVLRRFRDEGRL

>member
-1 MIFEAKDAAALQ
+1 MIFEAKDAATLQ

-138 IKKYLSADALL
+138 IKKYLSAGALL
-149 ACGLRADEAA
+149 GCGLRADEAA

-171 VRMLATP
+171 VRMLAAL

-183 EGGAENLGERD
+183 EGGAENFGERD
-194 DVSNSGR
+194 DVLNSDK
-201 IPSSSEILGDEIPK
+201 IPSGSEILNGGI
-215 STKASPHPSL
+215 SS
-225 RDGEIASDKI
+225 SDKI

-241 LDNDEISSSQNS
+241 SDNGEIPSSQS
-253 AAAEILNG
+253 SVAAEILKD

-266 KILGNE
+266 EIFGGK
-272 ISNYPQ
+272 ISNYQ
-278 SGGALACE
+278 QNGRALACE

-299 IPKDAETSLFPSLRN
+299 IAKGAEISLLPSLC
-314 DEISS
+314 DSEIAS
-319 DEILDGKERQAHDA
+319 DKILDGEGRQARGA
-333 EIYNDE
+333 EICNDE
-339 NFDVQSGTDFLAAY
+339 NFGVQSDKDFLTAY
-353 GAEARK
+353 GAKARGD
-359 NEISNDLK
+359 EISDDFK
-367 ADNDAAASGGKISND
+367 VDNEAAASGDKISND
-382 LGYSNVKMT
+382 LVSIAQT
-391 VRPADAQTATAQPML
+391 AARPADAQASTTQPML
-406 EHVATAQS
+406 EHVATEQS
-414 VVKQAAQHNSS
+414 VTETIVAQQISS
-425 PRDVDTQSAAIQT
+425 AQDVDTQPATIQT
-438 SDVRIVDLQSAIAQ
+438 SDVRIADLQPVAAQ
-452 TQDVDTQAAAIQTS
+452 TQNANMQPVAIQTS
-466 NQVASAQ
+466 SRVASAQ
-473 GATAQTLSA
+473 AATTQTLSM
-482 QATGVQPVCDQIEN
+482 QATSAQPACNQTKKLQVVAARIATAEPTIA
-496 LQTAMAVQTAKP
+496 QTA
-508 TITQAASSA
+508 SA
-517 EAVQDALAAP
+517 TEAIQDALAAP

-538 THYQTETIQTAATQA
+538 THYQTEIIQTAAAQA

-559 IAQTASDA
+559 IAQIASDA

-572 ADAVRAA
+572 AEAVRAA
-579 AVASMSGAEIL
+579 AVTQISGAAIL

-608 KTSFPAQIYPLSDI
+608 KTSFPAQIYPLHDI

-633 TRDQLRAIKDIASD
+633 TRDQLSAIKDIASD

-660 DVGSGKTLVILASA
+660 DVGSGKTLVILASV

-701 LLPPQIKIL
+701 LLPPQIKVL

-715 DREPNFAGAHLIIGT
+715 DREPDFAGAHLIIGT

-755 QREKIARLTENGE
+755 QREKIARLTGSGE

-822 DLRRELAAGNQAI
+822 DLRHELAAGNQAI

-876 EEVLRRFRDKGRL
+876 EEILRRFRDEGRL

-987 WYDYEEDVTAAAKQR
+987 WYDYEEDITAAAKQR

>member
-1 MIFEAKDAAALQ
+1 
-13 KAGITTLLDLA
+13 
-24 LLLPKSFDDLSVGD
+24 
-38 APCAGESTAEVE
+38 
-50 CLFQHRRGSMLIVT
+50 MLIVT

-138 IKKYLSADALL
+138 IKKYLSAGTLL
-149 ACGLRADEAA
+149 GCGLRVDEAA

-171 VRMLATP
+171 VRMLAAL

-183 EGGAENLGERD
+183 EGGAENFGERD
-194 DVSNSGR
+194 DVSNSDR
-201 IPSSSEILGDEIPK
+201 IPSGSEILNG
-215 STKASPHPSL
+215 
-225 RDGEIASDKI
+225 
-235 LNDDGI
+235 
-241 LDNDEISSSQNS
+241 EISSSEKILNGDRILGNGEIPSSQS
-253 AAAEILNG
+253 PTTAEILKDG
-261 RSQND
+261 SQND
-266 KILGNE
+266 EIFGGK

-278 SGGALACE
+278 NDRALACE
-286 ASRGAANEILSGE
+286 ARRGAANEILSGG
-299 IPKDAETSLFPSLRN
+299 IPKGAETSLPTSLRGG
-314 DEISS
+314 EIAS
-319 DEILDGKERQAHDA
+319 DEILDGDQPRVRYA
-333 EIYNDE
+333 EIHNDE
-339 NFDVQSGTDFLAAY
+339 NFSVQSDEYFLAAY
-353 GAEARK
+353 GAEARVD
-359 NEISNDLK
+359 EISDDFK
-367 ADNDAAASGGKISND
+367 ADNEAVASGNKISND
-382 LGYSNVKMT
+382 LVSGTQAVA
-391 VRPADAQTATAQPML
+391 RPADVQAAIAQPML
-406 EHVATAQS
+406 EHVATEQSIVAQQNLS
-414 VVKQAAQHNSS
+414 TQ
-425 PRDVDTQSAAIQT
+425 DIDTQPAAVQT
-438 SDVRIVDLQSAIAQ
+438 SDVRIADLQPVAAQ
-452 TQDVDTQAAAIQTS
+452 TQDVGAQAAVIQTS
-466 NQVASAQ
+466 SRVVSAQ
-473 GATAQTLSA
+473 AATTQTLSA
-482 QATGVQPVCDQIEN
+482 QAMGAQAASDQTEN
-496 LQTAMAVQTAKP
+496 LQTVVAVQTATTEP
-508 TITQAASSA
+508 MIAQTASAA
-517 EAVQDALAAP
+517 EAVQDAFAAP
-527 MSASRDCAVQP
+527 MGALRCDCAVQP
-538 THYQTETIQTAATQA
+538 THYQTKTIQTAAAQA
-553 TTAIPT
+553 T
-559 IAQTASDA
+559 IAQIASEA
-567 GTVHA
+567 ETIHA
-572 ADAVRAA
+572 AEAVRAA
-579 AVASMSGAEIL
+579 AVTQMSGAAIL

-608 KTSFPAQIYPLSDI
+608 KTSFPAQIYPLRDI

-633 TRDQLRAIKDIASD
+633 TRDQLSAIKDIASD

-808 TKILQNDGFAGFMQ
+808 TKILQNDGFTGFMQ

-852 EEAAPFWKAQFADV
+852 EEAAPFWRTQFADV

-876 EEVLRRFRDKGRL
+876 EEVLRRFRDEGRL

>member
-1 MIFEAKDAAALQ
+1 MIFEAKDAATLQ

-138 IKKYLSADALL
+138 IKKYLSAGALL
-149 ACGLRADEAA
+149 GCGLRADEAA

-171 VRMLATP
+171 VRMLAAL

-183 EGGAENLGERD
+183 EGGAENFGECD
-194 DVSNSGR
+194 DVSNSDR
-201 IPSSSEILGDEIPK
+201 IPSSSEILNGGI
-215 STKASPHPSL
+215 SS
-225 RDGEIASDKI
+225 SDKI

-241 LDNDEISSSQNS
+241 SDNGEIPSSQSS
-253 AAAEILNG
+253 AAAEILKG
-261 RSQND
+261 RSQNGEIFRG
-266 KILGNE
+266 K

-278 SGGALACE
+278 SDGALAY
-286 ASRGAANEILSGE
+286 RTKHGAANEILSGG
-299 IPKDAETSLFPSLRN
+299 ISKSAETSLLPSLR
-314 DEISS
+314 DSEIAS
-319 DEILDGKERQAHDA
+319 DKILDGDQSWMRGA

-339 NFDVQSGTDFLAAY
+339 NFSAQSDDDFLAAY
-353 GAEARK
+353 GAKARED
-359 NEISNDLK
+359 EISDDFK
-367 ADNDAAASGGKISND
+367 ADNEAAASGDKISND
-382 LGYSNVKMT
+382 LVSGT
-391 VRPADAQTATAQPML
+391 QTAARPADAQAATAQPML
-406 EHVATAQS
+406 EHVATKQSIVAQQNLS
-414 VVKQAAQHNSS
+414 TQ
-425 PRDVDTQSAAIQT
+425 DIDTQPAAIQT
-438 SDVRIVDLQSAIAQ
+438 SDVRIADLQPAAAQ
-452 TQDVDTQAAAIQTS
+452 TQNAGMQVATIQTS
-466 NQVASAQ
+466 SQVVSAQ
-473 GATAQTLSA
+473 AATTQTLSA
-482 QATGVQPVCDQIEN
+482 QATGVQPACDQTEN
-496 LQTAMAVQTAKP
+496 LQAVVAMQTAVAQP
-508 TITQAASSA
+508 TIAQTASA

-538 THYQTETIQTAATQA
+538 THYQTETIQTAAAQA

-559 IAQTASDA
+559 ISQIASDA
-567 GTVHA
+567 GTIHA
-572 ADAVRAA
+572 AEAVRAI
-579 AVASMSGAEIL
+579 AVTQMSGAAIL

-608 KTSFPAQIYPLSDI
+608 KTSFPAQIYPLCDI

-633 TRDQLRAIKDIASD
+633 TRDQLSAIKDIASD

-701 LLPPQIKIL
+701 LLPPQIKVL

-715 DREPNFAGAHLIIGT
+715 DREPNFAGAHLVIGT

-803 EKQIK
+803 EKRIK

-822 DLRRELAAGNQAI
+822 DLRRELDAGNQAI

-876 EEVLRRFRDKGRL
+876 EEVLRRFRDEGRL

-925 GRVGRKGQAGRC
+925 GRVGRKGQVGRC

-987 WYDYEEDVTAAAKQR
+987 WYDYEEDVTAAAKER

>member
-1 MIFEAKDAAALQ
+1 MIFEAKDAATLQ

-138 IKKYLSADALL
+138 IKKYLSAGALL
-149 ACGLRADEAA
+149 GCGLRADEAA

-171 VRMLATP
+171 VRMLAAL

-183 EGGAENLGERD
+183 EGGAENFGERD

-201 IPSSSEILGDEIPK
+201 IPSGSEILNGGI
-215 STKASPHPSL
+215 SS
-225 RDGEIASDKI
+225 SDKI

-241 LDNDEISSSQNS
+241 SDNGEIPSSQS
-253 AAAEILNG
+253 SAAEILNG
-261 RSQND
+261 RSQNGEIFRG
-266 KILGNE
+266 K

-278 SGGALACE
+278 SDKILACRTKHDAE
-286 ASRGAANEILSGE
+286 NEILSDG
-299 IPKDAETSLFPSLRN
+299 ISKSAETSLLPGLRG
-314 DEISS
+314 DEIAS
-319 DEILDGKERQAHDA
+319 DKILDGEGRQARGA
-333 EIYNDE
+333 EICNDE
-339 NFDVQSGTDFLAAY
+339 NFGVQSDKDFLTAY
-353 GAEARK
+353 GAKARGD
-359 NEISNDLK
+359 EISDDFK
-367 ADNDAAASGGKISND
+367 VDNEAAASGDKISND
-382 LGYSNVKMT
+382 LVSIAQT
-391 VRPADAQTATAQPML
+391 AARPADAQASTTQPML
-406 EHVATAQS
+406 EHVATEQS
-414 VVKQAAQHNSS
+414 VTETIVAQQISS
-425 PRDVDTQSAAIQT
+425 AQDVDTQPATIQT
-438 SDVRIVDLQSAIAQ
+438 SDVRIADLQPVAAQ
-452 TQDVDTQAAAIQTS
+452 TQDVDTQSAVIQTS
-466 NQVASAQ
+466 SQVASAQ
-473 GATAQTLSA
+473 VATIQALSA
-482 QATGVQPVCDQIEN
+482 QATGVQPVCDQTEN
-496 LQTAMAVQTAKP
+496 VQTATAVQTAEP
-508 TITQAASSA
+508 TITQAASA
-517 EAVQDALAAP
+517 ADAVQDALAAP

-538 THYQTETIQTAATQA
+538 THYQTETIQTAAAQA
-553 TTAIPT
+553 TTAIST
-559 IAQTASDA
+559 IAQIASDA

-572 ADAVRAA
+572 ADAVKSV
-579 AVASMSGAEIL
+579 AVTQMSGAAIL

-608 KTSFPAQIYPLSDI
+608 KTSFPAQIYPLHDI

-633 TRDQLRAIKDIASD
+633 TRDQLGAIKDIASD

-701 LLPPQIKIL
+701 LLPPQIKVL

-852 EEAAPFWKAQFADV
+852 EEAAPFWKAQFPNV
-866 MITHGSDKDK
+866 LITHGSDKDK
-876 EEVLRRFRDKGRL
+876 EEVLRRFRDEGQL

>member
-1 MIFEAKDAAALQ
+1 MIFEAKDAATLQ

-133 AAQKL
+133 AVQKL
-138 IKKYLSADALL
+138 IKKYLSAGALL
-149 ACGLRADEAA
+149 GCGLRADEAA
-159 VLLALH
+159 VLFALH

-171 VRMLATP
+171 VRMLAAL

-183 EGGAENLGERD
+183 EGGAENFGERD

-201 IPSSSEILGDEIPK
+201 ISNGSEILSDEI
-215 STKASPHPSL
+215 SS
-225 RDGEIASDKI
+225 SDKI
-235 LNDDGI
+235 LNDGGI
-241 LDNDEISSSQNS
+241 PDNGEIPSSQS
-253 AAAEILNG
+253 SVAAEILNG

-266 KILGNE
+266 E
-272 ISNYPQ
+272 ISSHPQ
-278 SGGALACE
+278 NGGVLACE
-286 ASRGAANEILSGE
+286 ASRSAANEILSGE
-299 IPKDAETSLFPSLRN
+299 IPKGAETSLLPSLR
-314 DEISS
+314 DGEIAS
-319 DEILDGKERQAHDA
+319 DEILDGDQPRVCCV

-339 NFDVQSGTDFLAAY
+339 NFNVQSGTDFLAAY
-353 GAEARK
+353 GAKARGD
-359 NEISNDLK
+359 EISNNLK
-367 ADNDAAASGGKISND
+367 ADNEAVASGDKISND
-382 LGYSNVKMT
+382 LVSIAQRAT
-391 VRPADAQTATAQPML
+391 LPAEAQAATAQPML
-406 EHVATAQS
+406 EYVATKQSIAEQQNLSAQ
-414 VVKQAAQHNSS
+414 
-425 PRDVDTQSAAIQT
+425 DVDAQSAAVQT
-438 SDVRIVDLQSAIAQ
+438 SDVRIANLQAS
-452 TQDVDTQAAAIQTS
+452 AIQTS
-466 NQVASAQ
+466 SRVASAQ
-473 GATAQTLSA
+473 FTTTQTLSA
-482 QATGVQPVCDQIEN
+482 QATGAQPACDQTEN
-496 LQTAMAVQTAKP
+496 VQTATAVQTAEP
-508 TITQAASSA
+508 TITQAASAA

-527 MSASRDCAVQP
+527 MSASRDCAVRL
-538 THYQTETIQTAATQA
+538 THYQTETIQTAAAQA

-559 IAQTASDA
+559 IAQIASDA
-567 GTVHA
+567 GAVHA
-572 ADAVRAA
+572 ADAVKSA
-579 AVASMSGAEIL
+579 AVAEMSGAAIL

-608 KTSFPAQIYPLSDI
+608 KTSFPAQIYPLHDI

-633 TRDQLRAIKDIASD
+633 TRDQLSAIKDIASD
-647 LQSPLARRRVVMG
+647 LQSSLARRRVVMG

-701 LLPPQIKIL
+701 LLPPQIKVL

-755 QREKIARLTENGE
+755 QREKIARLTGSGE

-866 MITHGSDKDK
+866 LITHGSDKDK
-876 EEVLRRFRDKGRL
+876 EEVLRRFRDEGQL

-950 REFAATLDGFK
+950 REFATTLDGFK

>member
-138 IKKYLSADALL
+138 IKKYLSAGALL
-149 ACGLRADEAA
+149 GCGLRADEAA

-171 VRMLATP
+171 VRMLAAL

-183 EGGAENLGERD
+183 EGGAENFGERD

-201 IPSSSEILGDEIPK
+201 ISSGSEILRDEI
-215 STKASPHPSL
+215 SS
-225 RDGEIASDKI
+225 SDKI

-241 LDNDEISSSQNS
+241 SDNGEIPSSQNS
-253 AAAEILNG
+253 VAEILNG

-266 KILGNE
+266 E
-272 ISNYPQ
+272 ISSHPQ
-278 SGGALACE
+278 NGGVLACE
-286 ASRGAANEILSGE
+286 ASRGAANEILSGG
-299 IPKDAETSLFPSLRN
+299 IPRSTEPSLLPNLR
-314 DEISS
+314 DGGITS
-319 DEILDGKERQAHDA
+319 DEILDGNEHQARDE

-339 NFDVQSGTDFLAAY
+339 NFNVQSDEDFLATY
-353 GAEARK
+353 GVEAHRD
-359 NEISNDLK
+359 EISDDLK
-367 ADNDAAASGGKISND
+367 ADNEATANNDKISND
-382 LGYSNVKMT
+382 LVSDAQAAT
-391 VRPADAQTATAQPML
+391 RPAEAQATTAQPML
-406 EHVATAQS
+406 EHVATKQS
-414 VVKQAAQHNSS
+414 IAEQAIVVQQNLSTQ
-425 PRDVDTQSAAIQT
+425 DIDTQPAAVQT
-438 SDVRIVDLQSAIAQ
+438 SDVRTADLQPAAAQ
-452 TQDVDTQAAAIQTS
+452 TQEAGMQPASIQTS
-466 NQVASAQ
+466 SQVASAQ
-473 GATAQTLSA
+473 AATTQTLST
-482 QATGVQPVCDQIEN
+482 QATGAQPASDQTEN
-496 LQTAMAVQTAKP
+496 LQVVATRIATAEPMIAQNASDAK
-508 TITQAASSA
+508 TVHAAK
-517 EAVQDALAAP
+517 AAP
-527 MSASRDCAVQP
+527 MSASRDCATQP
-538 THYQTETIQTAATQA
+538 THYQTGTIQTAAAQA

-559 IAQTASDA
+559 IAQIASGV

-572 ADAVRAA
+572 ADAIKSV
-579 AVASMSGAEIL
+579 AVAEMSGAKIL

-622 SDWLASLPFEP
+622 SDWLASLPFKP
-633 TRDQLRAIKDIASD
+633 TRDQLSAIKDIASD

-701 LLPPQIKIL
+701 LLPPQIKVL

-715 DREPNFAGAHLIIGT
+715 DREPNFADAHLIIGT

-876 EEVLRRFRDKGRL
+876 EEVLRRFRDEGRL

-903 RLSVILIVGAERM
+903 LLSVILIVGAERM

-1002 LKDIGRGA
+1002 LKGLKAR

>member
-1 MIFEAKDAAALQ
+1 MIFEAKDAATLQ
-13 KAGITTLLDLA
+13 KASITTLLDLA
-24 LLLPKSFDDLSVGD
+24 LLLPKSFDNLSVGD

-76 VIFNAKSWHFGA
+76 VIFNAKNWHFGA

-138 IKKYLSADALL
+138 IKKYLSAGALL
-149 ACGLRADEAA
+149 GCGLRADEAA
-159 VLLALH
+159 ILLALH

-171 VRMLATP
+171 VRMLAAL

-183 EGGAENLGERD
+183 EGGAENFGDRD
-194 DVSNSGR
+194 DVSNSGK
-201 IPSSSEILGDEIPK
+201 IPSGSEILNGGI
-215 STKASPHPSL
+215 SS
-225 RDGEIASDKI
+225 SDKI
-235 LNDDGI
+235 LNGDGI
-241 LDNDEISSSQNS
+241 SDNGEIPSSQS
-253 AAAEILNG
+253 PAAAEILNG
-261 RSQND
+261 RSQNN
-266 KILGNE
+266 KILRNK

-278 SGGALACE
+278 SDKILAC
-286 ASRGAANEILSGE
+286 RTRHGAENEILSGG
-299 IPKDAETSLFPSLRN
+299 IAKGAETSLPPSLRD
-314 DEISS
+314 DEIASNK
-319 DEILDGKERQAHDA
+319 ILDGDQPRVRYA
-333 EIYNDE
+333 EIHNDE
-339 NFDVQSGTDFLAAY
+339 NFSVQSDDNFLAAY
-353 GAEARK
+353 GAEARGD
-359 NEISNDLK
+359 EISDDLK
-367 ADNDAAASGGKISND
+367 ADNEAAANSDKISND
-382 LGYSNVKMT
+382 LVSIAQT
-391 VRPADAQTATAQPML
+391 AARPADAQASTAQPML
-406 EHVATAQS
+406 EHAVTAQS
-414 VVKQAAQHNSS
+414 IAEQAAQQNLSAQ
-425 PRDVDTQSAAIQT
+425 DVDTQSTAVQA
-438 SDVRIVDLQSAIAQ
+438 SDVRIADLQPAAAQ
-452 TQDVDTQAAAIQTS
+452 TQNAGAQPATIQTLS
-466 NQVASAQ
+466 QIASAQ
-473 GATAQTLSA
+473 AATTQTLSA
-482 QATGVQPVCDQIEN
+482 QATGAQPVCNQTEN
-496 LQTAMAVQTAKP
+496 LQTVVAVRTATAEP
-508 TITQAASSA
+508 TIIQATSSA

-538 THYQTETIQTAATQA
+538 MHYQTETIQTAAAQA

-559 IAQTASDA
+559 IAQIASDA
-567 GTVHA
+567 ETVHA
-572 ADAVRAA
+572 AEAAQAA
-579 AVASMSGAEIL
+579 AVTQMSGAEIL
-590 RTLKFVEILNY
+590 RTLKFIEILNY

-608 KTSFPAQIYPLSDI
+608 KTNFPAQIYPLHDI

-633 TRDQLRAIKDIASD
+633 TRDQLNAIKDIASD
-647 LQSPLARRRVVMG
+647 LQSPIARRRVVMG

-686 PTSILAEQIYAEARR
+686 PTSILAEQIYAEARH
-701 LLPPQIKIL
+701 LLPPQIKVL

-715 DREPNFAGAHLIIGT
+715 DREPNFADSHLVIGT

-808 TKILQNDGFAGFMQ
+808 TIILQNDGFAGFMQ

-866 MITHGSDKDK
+866 LITHGSDKDK
-876 EEVLRRFRDKGRL
+876 EEVLRRFRDEGRL

-925 GRVGRKGQAGRC
+925 GRVGRKGQAGHC

>member
-1 MIFEAKDAAALQ
+1 MIFEAKDAAGLQ

-24 LLLPKSFDDLSVGD
+24 LLLPKSFDDLSVRD

-138 IKKYLSADALL
+138 IKKYLSASALL
-149 ACGLRADEAA
+149 GCGLRADEVA

-171 VRMLATP
+171 VRMLAAL

-183 EGGAENLGERD
+183 EGGAENFGDRD
-194 DVSNSGR
+194 DVSNSGK
-201 IPSSSEILGDEIPK
+201 IPSGSEIL
-215 STKASPHPSL
+215 
-225 RDGEIASDKI
+225 SDKI
-235 LNDDGI
+235 LNGDGI
-241 LDNDEISSSQNS
+241 SDNGKIPSLQSS

-261 RSQND
+261 RSQNGEIFEG
-266 KILGNE
+266 K

-278 SGGALACE
+278 GGGALACE
-286 ASRGAANEILSGE
+286 AMRGAANEILSDE
-299 IPKDAETSLFPSLRN
+299 IPNGAEASPSQN
-314 DEISS
+314 IHSGEAVS
-319 DEILDGKERQAHDA
+319 DKILDGEEPQARCA

-339 NFDVQSGTDFLAAY
+339 NFSVQNDEDFLATY
-353 GAEARK
+353 GVEARRDEILGDLEAG
-359 NEISNDLK
+359 NE
-367 ADNDAAASGGKISND
+367 ATASGGKISND
-382 LGYSNVKMT
+382 LGSNVQAAARS
-391 VRPADAQTATAQPML
+391 VDAQAAIAQPVL
-406 EHVATAQS
+406 AHIATKQS
-414 VVKQAAQHNSS
+414 VAERAAVAKQNLSTQ
-425 PRDVDTQSAAIQT
+425 DIDTQPTA
-438 SDVRIVDLQSAIAQ
+438 AQ
-452 TQDVDTQAAAIQTS
+452 TQDVDTQ
-466 NQVASAQ
+466 SA
-473 GATAQTLSA
+473 TTQTLNA
-482 QATGVQPVCDQIEN
+482 QATGVQPVCDQTKN
-496 LQTAMAVQTAKP
+496 VQTAVAVQTATAEP
-508 TITQAASSA
+508 TIIRATSSA

-538 THYQTETIQTAATQA
+538 MHYQTETIQTAAAQA

-559 IAQTASDA
+559 IAQIASDA

-572 ADAVRAA
+572 VEVVQAA
-579 AVASMSGAEIL
+579 AVTQMSGAEIL

-608 KTSFPAQIYPLSDI
+608 KTSFPAQIYPLHDI

-633 TRDQLRAIKDIASD
+633 TRDQLSAIKDIAND
-647 LQSPLARRRVVMG
+647 LQSPIARRRVVMG

-701 LLPPQIKIL
+701 LLPPQIKVL

-715 DREPNFAGAHLIIGT
+715 DREPNFAGAHLVIGT

-808 TKILQNDGFAGFMQ
+808 TIILQNDGFAGFMQ

-876 EEVLRRFRDKGRL
+876 EEVLRRFRDEGRL